1 MNDILKTYKEQ
12 FRENRHMLRRYTAFV
27 LALAMIT
34 TLFVNW
40 QLHGIGISMTAQY
53 QCHEVEHTHTAACYD
68 KVLIC
73 GYTEGELEN
82 ADEIAAAEAAAGS
95 AQSSAEDEIM
105 PLELEPQIEFVPHEH
120 TADCYVEVQTLTC
133 MEEEHTHGDDCFDP
147 EDGTLIC
154 EKYEHTHGE
163 SCYTTEY
170 ELACGLEEGE
180 LVEQVVEP
188 TQTAELV
195 AMAVAEPVALE
206 PVVNTVEPIYH
217 HHTDAC
223 YEKVL
228 TCPLPEHHHTVAC
241 LSDTSADLETPEEW
255 QAANADAVITG
266 EWNKDLLSVAKT
278 QLGYEQSVKNF
289 EIDPADGVTLHYYS
303 RYGQSYG
310 NPYGEW
316 DVMFL
321 SYCLKYAE
329 IPQSAIPQEASVLA
343 LRSSMSGMDW
353 LLQEDGSAAQPGDIV
368 IYNKYV
374 TRTVAVDSSA
384 AGAEPDLDDLF
395 NVDTAD
401 TSFSMDAAF
410 ENGAELEDSDAS
422 ALAAAPST
430 ALQDPAAAPST
441 GTQDT
446 VIAPSTGT
454 QDTVLTPSIVDP
466 EPEQPAEKPVYSAG
480 TAASSTA
487 ASTPSTV
494 TSASSTVSS
503 ASGADTLAPSVG
515 SPAAEPQTT
524 TVTDALPV
532 ETVGIVSEV
541 NEDAGTLTVISGDVN
556 GKVDEVTLF
565 NTDVEN
571 VISVAY
577 AQIALSE
584 GDSDSDDDTA
594 SDIIEIDPVFSCS
607 VTTVYET
614 ASASAVRPSRSRAAR
629 YAAPSTYAVTA
640 VSATPV
646 DMGTHITNVS
656 VQVPNS
662 TDGSGVVTSWKD
674 ANGIVRPG
682 QTVKVQLNYSFNKNE
697 ITKDNRVA
705 TYKLPNGITLL
716 PSVSHS
722 GNITW
727 RDITTGKDVVV
738 GTYNIDGD
746 TVTFTY
752 NEDFADGK
760 AFDGDFEFKAS
771 ASSDSSMEGQTIH
784 FGGTTGSVTIKKEDL
799 ISDLSLSKNV
809 QKDAS
814 GKELIKYDS
823 TAKTLDIAYEV
834 VAKTTNGTGD
844 TVNLTDFFDT
854 VNSSLPSNA
863 TYRQDTIKLIK
874 IAADGTEKD
883 VTTDYQS
890 KLTVGTELKY
900 DALPELKA
908 GEQYVLR
915 YHATIPV
922 NDDYTYKAI
931 NKVKAEFDGK
941 DSSTSTEVKNTNPR
955 LTKSGNY
962 DASSRIITWTVKI
975 NNPYGEDLRGK
986 TFKDFLPAGLEVVD
1000 VVKIQRG
1007 YYSDDI
1013 KPVSAADFI
1022 KDGYSY
1028 TFPTDLA
1035 HGPETESF
1043 YTIEIKTKVPDNTT
1057 VGTIYTN
1064 TADFDGSG
1072 ASGDVTVTDRSSY
1085 LNKSLSKAEDLETGK
1100 KKLTWQTSV
1109 SIPTGWDEITLTDT
1123 IHDAEVNGTEQDGT
1137 HYAVLSELKE
1147 EIKNNL
1153 HLTLFNSSDTVTMAN
1168 ASDYNVTFTVTY
1180 YDENNAVVTND
1191 DAHVTKFSITAK
1203 LADGK
1208 TLDAT
1213 SMELSS
1219 YHTVADISNAGIE
1232 EPWRF
1237 VNNAASGGKTTDA
1250 SYTYKKPKEAKLE
1263 KLVYNENNFDAA
1275 GSKISELDYDKN
1287 NGKIYYELT
1296 IPTSLTC
1303 KDELTT
1309 KDLVI
1314 TDTLPAG
1321 VTFDISSVDVGANE
1335 YKSDGSVLHQTWF
1348 AHTIYGSNGRLDYE
1362 ISATK
1367 NFSASKTHIGVNDT
1381 DRTITFTINKGYN
1394 VSAKPQVFYIRYSV
1408 SVAEDASWD
1417 DLRTQNIYR
1426 NSAEWNGDKAETKTT
1441 VKRSYEKLYKTGTIV
1456 DEGTDAT
1463 GNKLATKKIN
1473 YSVVINPTGDNLLN
1487 TSNTLTLTDT
1497 LSFDPSD
1504 NTSADLDLSSI
1515 HLYGVTLDTTTGNL
1529 VADHT
1534 NEIGHD
1540 RFTAIYDSPNHTMT
1554 VTVPDELAC
1563 VLEYTYQ
1570 ISYPSSTEV
1579 TVKNH
1584 ANLIGLEEKWVD
1596 THVVNYDSTATVR
1609 FSKFDLN
1616 KVDSNDYLVTL
1627 RGAIFQLA
1635 KWNKT
1640 TKTFDEVCT
1649 LKTNASGQINFGLQD
1664 SSATAES
1671 FTESSAQLLC
1681 STLYRIVETDAPTGY
1696 APSKSPIY
1704 LLWGAFS
1711 SIKRADAFNAATG
1724 GESYIHDASEYDKW
1738 LDCNNVTYLARGD
1751 ISAVYVPNTA
1761 NSITVAKHWLDTDG
1775 KTELALDRV
1784 NSTYTATVEL
1794 WRKGYQS
1801 GGEKPDTK
1809 VESVTLDS
1817 SNNWSYSWNDLPL
1830 TDPADSSIT
1839 YKYYVKETA
1848 CSGTFKY
1855 DLNNTGITGGT
1866 ILLYNQVPEDAN
1878 YELPSTGGSG
1888 TLPYTAVGGTMM
1900 LTALAYSFIH
1910 RKRRHEGRA
1919 DD

>member
-1 MNDILKTYKEQ
+1 MNDILKTYMER
-12 FRENRHMLRRYTAFV
+12 FRENRHTLRRYTAFV

-40 QLHGIGISMTAQY
+40 QLHGVGISMTAQY
-53 QCHEVEHTHTAACYD
+53 QCGEEEHIHTADCYT
-68 KVLIC
+68 KVLTC
-73 GYTEGELEN
+73 GYEEGELEN
-82 ADEIAAAEAAAGS
+82 ADEVAAAAATSQPTVESEPA
-95 AQSSAEDEIM
+95 
-105 PLELEPQIEFVPHEH
+105 PLSLEPQIEFVPHEH
-120 TADCYVEVQTLTC
+120 TEDCYTEVQTLTC
-133 MEEEHTHGDDCFDP
+133 MEEEHVHDDDCFDP

-154 EKYEHTHGE
+154 EKFEHTHDE
-163 SCYTTEY
+163 NCYTTEY
-170 ELACGLEEGE
+170 ELTCGLEEGE

-188 TQTAELV
+188 TQSAELA

-206 PVVNTVEPIYH
+206 PTVDTVEPIYH

-223 YEKVL
+223 YEEVL

-241 LSDTSADLETPEEW
+241 LSDTSADVETPEEW
-255 QAANADAVITG
+255 QAANDEAVMTG
-266 EWNKDLLSVAKT
+266 NWDEDLLSVAKT
-278 QLGYEQSVKNF
+278 QLGYEQSEKNF

-321 SYCLKYAE
+321 SYCLKYAG
-329 IPQSAIPQEASVLA
+329 IPQSAIPQEASVLS
-343 LRSSMSGMDW
+343 LRSSMSDMDW
-353 LLQEDGSAAQPGDIV
+353 LLDGEDGSAANVGDVV

-384 AGAEPDLDDLF
+384 DGAADDLDDQ
-395 NVDTAD
+395 
-401 TSFSMDAAF
+401 FSMDAEG
-410 ENGAELEDSDAS
+410 ENGAELETSG
-422 ALAAAPST
+422 AAALDT
-430 ALQDPAAAPST
+430 APAAEDAPAADSVIT
-441 GTQDT
+441 PDLPDT
-446 VIAPSTGT
+446 AN
-454 QDTVLTPSIVDP
+454 
-466 EPEQPAEKPVYSAG
+466 PEQPAAKPADSTG
-480 TAASSTA
+480 T
-487 ASTPSTV
+487 
-494 TSASSTVSS
+494 S
-503 ASGADTLAPSVG
+503 ASGADTLIPSVV

-524 TVTDALPV
+524 TVTDAQPV
-532 ETVGIVSEV
+532 ETVGIVSEA
-541 NEDAGTLTVISGDVN
+541 DDDTLTVISGDVD
-556 GKVDEVTLF
+556 GKVAEVTLF

-577 AQIALSE
+577 AQIELSE

-594 SDIIEIDPVFSCS
+594 SDIIETDPVFSCS

-682 QTVKVQLNYSFNKNE
+682 QTVKVQLNYSFNENE
-697 ITKDNRVA
+697 ITADNRVA
-705 TYKLPNGITLL
+705 TYKFPNGITLL
-716 PSVSHS
+716 DSVSDS

-727 RDITTGKDVVV
+727 RDSTGKDVVV
-738 GTYNIDGD
+738 GTYNIVGD

-752 NEDFADGK
+752 NETFADGK

-771 ASSDSSMEGQTIH
+771 ASSDSSMENQKIN

-941 DSSTSTEVKNTNPR
+941 DSYTSTEVKNTNPR

-986 TFKDFLPAGLEVVD
+986 TFKDFLPAELEVVGE
-1000 VVKIQRG
+1000 VKIQRG

-1013 KPVSAADFI
+1013 KPVSAADFK
-1022 KDGYSY
+1022 KDNYTY

-1057 VGTIYTN
+1057 VGTTYTN

-1100 KKLTWQTSV
+1100 KKLTWKTSV
-1109 SIPTGWDEITLTDT
+1109 SIPTGWNKITLTDT

-1137 HYAVLSELKE
+1137 HYAVLSELKD

-1153 HLTLFNSSDTVTMAN
+1153 HLTLFNSTETVTMAN
-1168 ASDYNVTFTVTY
+1168 ASEHDVTFTVTY

-1213 SMELSS
+1213 SMELSN

-1232 EPWRF
+1232 EPWLF
-1237 VNNAASGGKTTDA
+1237 VNTAASGDKTTDA
-1250 SYTYKKPKEAKLE
+1250 DYTYKKPKEAKLE

-1275 GSKISELDYDKN
+1275 GSKISELDYQKN

-1303 KDELTT
+1303 KDLLTI
-1309 KDLVI
+1309 KDLEI

-1321 VTFDISSVDVGANE
+1321 VTFDISNVITVGALPLND
-1335 YKSDGSVLHQTWF
+1335 DGSVPHQGWL
-1348 AHTIYGSNGRLDYE
+1348 AQTIYGSDGRANYE
-1362 ISATK
+1362 ISTTK
-1367 NFSASKTHIGVNDT
+1367 NFSASKTHIGATDT

-1394 VSAKPQVFYIRYSV
+1394 VSNKPQVFYIRYWV

-1417 DLRTQNIYR
+1417 DLRTENKYR
-1426 NSAEWNGDKAETKTT
+1426 NSAEWNGDKAETETT

-1473 YSVVINPTGDNLLN
+1473 YSVVINPTGDKLLT

-1497 LSFDPSD
+1497 LSFEPSD

-1540 RFTAIYDSPNHTMT
+1540 RFTATYDSPNHTMT

-1584 ANLIGLEEKWVD
+1584 ANLSGLVEKWVD
-1596 THVVNYDSTATVR
+1596 THVVNYDSSATVR

-1627 RGAIFQLA
+1627 PGATFQLA
-1635 KWNKT
+1635 KWNST
-1640 TKTFDEVCT
+1640 TKKFEEVRKLT
-1649 LKTNASGQINFGLQD
+1649 TDAAGQINFGLQD
-1664 SSATAES
+1664 SSATAKS

-1696 APSKSPIY
+1696 ALSKSPIY

-1711 SIKRADAFNAATG
+1711 NTKQDDAFKTATG
-1724 GESYIHDASEYDKW
+1724 ETCVNDSEYNQGIDSSK
-1738 LDCNNVTYLARGD
+1738 VTYLARGD

-1775 KTELALDRV
+1775 KTELALDKV

-1794 WRKGYQS
+1794 WRKSYQYGS
-1801 GGEKPDTK
+1801 QKSDDLVKT
-1809 VESVTLDS
+1809 VTLDN
-1817 SNNWSYSWNDLPL
+1817 SNNWSYSWNNLPL
-1830 TDPADSSIT
+1830 TDSADSSIT

-1900 LTALAYSFIH
+1900 LSALAYSFIH
-1910 RKRRHEGRA
+1910 RKRRREGRA

>member
-12 FRENRHMLRRYTAFV
+12 FRENRHTLRRYTAFV

-40 QLHGIGISMTAQY
+40 QLHGVGISMTAQY
-53 QCHEVEHTHTAACYD
+53 QCGEVEHAHTADCYD

-73 GYTEGELEN
+73 GYTEGQLEN
-82 ADEIAAAEAAAGS
+82 ADEVAAAEAAAAS
-95 AQSSAEDEIM
+95 AAQSSAEEEIM

-120 TADCYVEVQTLTC
+120 TDDCYTEVQTLTC
-133 MEEEHTHGDDCFDP
+133 MEEEHVHDDDCYDP

-154 EKYEHTHGE
+154 EKFEHTHDE

-170 ELACGLEEGE
+170 ELTCGLEEGE

-206 PVVNTVEPIYH
+206 PVVDTVEPIYH

-223 YEKVL
+223 YEEVL
-228 TCPLPEHHHTVAC
+228 VCPLPEHHHTVSC

-278 QLGYEQSVKNF
+278 QLGYEQSEKNF
-289 EIDPADGVTLHYYS
+289 EIDPADGVTLRYYS

-310 NPYGEW
+310 NAYGEW

-321 SYCLKYAE
+321 AYCLKYAE

-353 LLQEDGSAAQPGDIV
+353 LLEEDGSAAQPGDIV

-384 AGAEPDLDDLF
+384 DSAEPDLDDLF
-395 NVDTAD
+395 SVDTE
-401 TSFSMDAAF
+401 F
-410 ENGAELEDSDAS
+410 ENSAELEGSGVS
-422 ALAAAPST
+422 ALDAAPS
-430 ALQDPAAAPST
+430 ADDST
-441 GTQDT
+441 GAQDT
-446 VIAPSTGT
+446 AATSGT
-454 QDTVLTPSIVDP
+454 QDTVLTPDPVDP
-466 EPEQPAEKPVYSAG
+466 QTEQPAEKPVDSAD
-480 TAASSTA
+480 TAA
-487 ASTPSTV
+487 PSTV
-494 TSASSTVSS
+494 TSV
-503 ASGADTLAPSVG
+503 SGADTLAPSVV

-532 ETVGIVSEV
+532 ETVGIVSSV
-541 NEDAGTLTVISGDVN
+541 DSDADTLTVISGDVD
-556 GKVDEVTLF
+556 GKVAEVTLF
-565 NTDVEN
+565 NTEVEN

-577 AQIALSE
+577 AQIELSE

-594 SDIIEIDPVFSCS
+594 SDIIETDPVFSCS

-682 QTVKVQLNYSFNKNE
+682 QTVKVQLNYSFNENE
-697 ITKDNRVA
+697 ITADNRVA

-716 PSVSHS
+716 DSVSDS

-727 RDITTGKDVVV
+727 RDSTGKDVVV
-738 GTYNIDGD
+738 GTYNIVGD

-752 NEDFADGK
+752 NETFADGK

-771 ASSDSSMEGQTIH
+771 ASSDSSMENQKIN

-941 DSSTSTEVKNTNPR
+941 DSSTSKEVKNTEPR

-962 DASSRIITWTVKI
+962 DANSRIITWTVTIK
-975 NNPYGEDLRGK
+975 NPYGEDLRGK
-986 TFKDFLPAGLEVVD
+986 KFTDLLPAGLEVVNN
-1000 VVKIQRG
+1000 VEITRG
-1007 YYSDDI
+1007 YWSDDI
-1013 KPVSAADFI
+1013 KPVSAEDF
-1022 KDGYSY
+1022 KKAGCSY
-1028 TFPTDLA
+1028 TFPTDKS
-1035 HGPETESF
+1035 ETAAF
-1043 YTIEIKTKVPDNTT
+1043 YTIKIQTKVPDGTA
-1057 VGTIYTN
+1057 VGTTYTN
-1064 TADFDGSG
+1064 TADFDGNS
-1072 ASGDVTVTDRSSY
+1072 ASGEVTVTDRSSY
-1085 LNKSLSKAEDLETGK
+1085 LSKSLSTAEDLETGK

-1109 SIPTGWDEITLTDT
+1109 SIPTGWNKITLTDT
-1123 IHDAEVNGTEQDGT
+1123 IHDAEVEGIEQDGT
-1137 HYAVLSELKE
+1137 HYAVLSELRD
-1147 EIKNNL
+1147 EIKANL
-1153 HLTLFNSSDTVTMAN
+1153 YLTLFNSSETVTMAN
-1168 ASDYNVTFTVTY
+1168 ASEHHVTFTVTY
-1180 YDENNAVVTND
+1180 YDEHGNTITNN
-1191 DAHVTKFSITAK
+1191 DAHVAKFTITAN
-1203 LADGK
+1203 LADGQ

-1213 SMELSS
+1213 SMVLSS

-1232 EPWRF
+1232 EPWLF
-1237 VNNAASGGKTTDA
+1237 VNNAASGDKTSDA

-1263 KLVYNENNFDAA
+1263 KLVYEYGNFNNA
-1275 GSKISELDYDKN
+1275 GSKISELDYTSN
-1287 NGKIYYELT
+1287 GGKIYYELT

-1303 KDELTT
+1303 KDPLTT

-1321 VTFDISSVDVGANE
+1321 VTFDISSVTVGANE
-1335 YKSDGSVLHQTWF
+1335 YKADGSVNHQAWF
-1348 AHTIYGSNGRLDYE
+1348 ANTIYGSGGRSNYD

-1367 NFSASKTHIGVNDT
+1367 NFSASKTHIGATDT

-1394 VSAKPQVFYIRYSV
+1394 VSNKPQVFYIRYWV

-1417 DLRTQNIYR
+1417 DLRTENKYR
-1426 NSAEWNGDKAETKTT
+1426 NSAEWNGDKAETETT
-1441 VKRSYEKLYKTGTIV
+1441 VKRSYEKLYKTGTV
-1456 DEGTDAT
+1456 VTEDPDASGKPT
-1463 GNKLATKKIN
+1463 ATKKIN
-1473 YSVVINPTGDNLLN
+1473 YSVVINPTGDKLLT
-1487 TSNTLTLTDT
+1487 TSNTTLTLTDT
-1497 LSFDPSD
+1497 LSFEPSD

-1540 RFTAIYDSPNHTMT
+1540 RFTATYDSPNHTMT

-1584 ANLIGLEEKWVD
+1584 ANLSGLVEKWVD
-1596 THVVNYDSTATVR
+1596 THVVNYDSSATVR

-1627 RGAIFQLA
+1627 PGATFQLA

-1640 TKTFDEVCT
+1640 AGTFEAVCT
-1649 LKTNASGQINFGLQD
+1649 LKTNASGQINFGLLD
-1664 SSATAES
+1664 SSATAEIP
-1671 FTESSAQLLC
+1671 TMSSAQLLC

-1696 APSKSPIY
+1696 ALSKSPIY

-1711 SIKRADAFNAATG
+1711 NTKRADAFNAAT
-1724 GESYIHDASEYDKW
+1724 GESYIHDASEYDK
-1738 LDCNNVTYLARGD
+1738 LLNCNDVTYLARGD

-1775 KTELALDRV
+1775 KTELAPNKV

-1794 WRKGYQS
+1794 RRKVYQW
-1801 GGEKPDTK
+1801 GNLQPNDELYTT
-1809 VESVTLDS
+1809 VTLDS
-1817 SNNWSYSWNDLPL
+1817 SNNWSYSWNNLPL

-1900 LTALAYSFIH
+1900 LSALAYSFIH
-1910 RKRRHEGRA
+1910 RKRRREGRA

>member
-1 MNDILKTYKEQ
+1 MNDILKTYMER
-12 FRENRHMLRRYTAFV
+12 FRENRHTLRRYTAFV

-40 QLHGIGISMTAQY
+40 QLHGVGISMTAQY
-53 QCHEVEHTHTAACYD
+53 QCGEEEHTHTADCYT
-68 KVLIC
+68 KVLTC
-73 GYTEGELEN
+73 GYEEGELEN
-82 ADEIAAAEAAAGS
+82 ADEVAAAAATSQPTVEA
-95 AQSSAEDEIM
+95 EPM
-105 PLELEPQIEFVPHEH
+105 PLSLEPQIEFVPHEH
-120 TADCYVEVQTLTC
+120 TDDCYTEVQTLTC
-133 MEEEHTHGDDCFDP
+133 MEEEHVHDDDCFDP
-147 EDGTLIC
+147 EDGSLIC
-154 EKYEHTHGE
+154 DKFEHTHDE

-170 ELACGLEEGE
+170 ELTCGLEEGE

-188 TQTAELV
+188 TQSAALA
-195 AMAVAEPVALE
+195 AMAVAEPVALA
-206 PVVNTVEPIYH
+206 PMVDTVEPIYH

-223 YEKVL
+223 YEEVL

-255 QAANADAVITG
+255 QAANAEAVMTG
-266 EWNKDLLSVAKT
+266 NWAEDLVSVAQT
-278 QLGYEQSVKNF
+278 QLGYEQSEKNF
-289 EIDPADGVTLHYYS
+289 EIDPADGVTLRYYS

-321 SYCLKYAE
+321 SYCLKYAG

-343 LRSSMSGMDW
+343 LRSSMSDMDW
-353 LLQEDGSAAQPGDIV
+353 LLDGEDGSAADVGDIV

-384 AGAEPDLDDLF
+384 DGAADGLDDLF
-395 NVDTAD
+395 SVDTE
-401 TSFSMDAAF
+401 F
-410 ENGAELEDSDAS
+410 ENSAELEGSGVS
-422 ALAAAPST
+422 ALDAAPS
-430 ALQDPAAAPST
+430 ADDST
-441 GTQDT
+441 GAQDT
-446 VIAPSTGT
+446 AATSGT
-454 QDTVLTPSIVDP
+454 QDTVLTPDPVDP
-466 EPEQPAEKPVYSAG
+466 QPEQPVEKPVDSAD
-480 TAASSTA
+480 TAA
-487 ASTPSTV
+487 PSTV
-494 TSASSTVSS
+494 TSV
-503 ASGADTLAPSVG
+503 SGADTLAPSVV

-532 ETVGIVSEV
+532 ETVGIVSSV
-541 NEDAGTLTVISGDVN
+541 DKDADTLTVISGDVD
-556 GKVDEVTLF
+556 GKVAEVTLF

-577 AQIALSE
+577 AQIELSE

-594 SDIIEIDPVFSCS
+594 SDIIETDPVFSCS

-682 QTVKVQLNYSFNKNE
+682 QTVKVQLNYSFNENE
-697 ITKDNRVA
+697 ITADNRVA

-716 PSVSHS
+716 DSVSDS

-727 RDITTGKDVVV
+727 RDSTGKDVVV
-738 GTYNIDGD
+738 GTYNIVGD

-752 NEDFADGK
+752 NETFADGK

-771 ASSDSSMEGQTIH
+771 ASSDSSMENQKIN

-941 DSSTSTEVKNTNPR
+941 DSSTSKEVKNTEPR

-962 DASSRIITWTVKI
+962 DANSRIITWTVTIK
-975 NNPYGEDLRGK
+975 NPYGEDLRGK
-986 TFKDFLPAGLEVVD
+986 KFTDLLPAGLEVVNN
-1000 VVKIQRG
+1000 VEITRG
-1007 YYSDDI
+1007 YWSDDI
-1013 KPVSAADFI
+1013 KPVSAEDF
-1022 KDGYSY
+1022 KKAGCSY
-1028 TFPTDLA
+1028 TFPTDKS
-1035 HGPETESF
+1035 ETAAF
-1043 YTIEIKTKVPDNTT
+1043 YTIKIQTKVPDGTA
-1057 VGTIYTN
+1057 VGTTYTN
-1064 TADFDGSG
+1064 TADFDGNS
-1072 ASGDVTVTDRSSY
+1072 ASGEVTVTDRSSY
-1085 LNKSLSKAEDLETGK
+1085 LSKSLSTAEDLETGK

-1109 SIPTGWDEITLTDT
+1109 SIPTGWNKITLTDT
-1123 IHDAEVNGTEQDGT
+1123 IHDAEVEGIEQDGT
-1137 HYAVLSELKE
+1137 HYAVLSELRD
-1147 EIKNNL
+1147 EIKANL
-1153 HLTLFNSSDTVTMAN
+1153 YLTLFNSSETVTMAN
-1168 ASDYNVTFTVTY
+1168 ASEHHVTFTVTY
-1180 YDENNAVVTND
+1180 YDEHGNTITNN
-1191 DAHVTKFSITAK
+1191 DAHVAKFTITAN
-1203 LADGK
+1203 LADGQ

-1213 SMELSS
+1213 SMVLSS

-1232 EPWRF
+1232 EPWLF
-1237 VNNAASGGKTTDA
+1237 VNNAASGDKTSDA

-1263 KLVYNENNFDAA
+1263 KLVYEYGNFNNA
-1275 GSKISELDYDKN
+1275 GSKISELDYTSN
-1287 NGKIYYELT
+1287 GGKIYYELT

-1303 KDELTT
+1303 KDPLTT

-1321 VTFDISSVDVGANE
+1321 VTFDISSVTVGANE
-1335 YKSDGSVLHQTWF
+1335 YKADGSVNHQAWF
-1348 AHTIYGSNGRLDYE
+1348 ANTIYGSGGRSNYD

-1367 NFSASKTHIGVNDT
+1367 NFSASKTHIGATDT
-1381 DRTITFTINKGYN
+1381 DRTITFTINSGYN
-1394 VSAKPQVFYIRYSV
+1394 VSDKPQVFYIRYSV

-1417 DLRTQNIYR
+1417 DLRTENKYR
-1426 NSAEWNGDKAETKTT
+1426 NSAEWNGDKAETETT

-1456 DEGTDAT
+1456 TEDPDASGKPT
-1463 GNKLATKKIN
+1463 ATKKIN
-1473 YSVVINPTGDNLLN
+1473 YSVVINPTGDKLLT

-1497 LSFDPSD
+1497 LSFEPSD

-1540 RFTAIYDSPNHTMT
+1540 RFTATYDSPNHTMT

-1584 ANLIGLEEKWVD
+1584 ANLSGLVEKWVD
-1596 THVVNYDSTATVR
+1596 THVVNYDSSATVR

-1627 RGAIFQLA
+1627 PGATFQLA

-1640 TKTFDEVCT
+1640 TGTFEEVCT
-1649 LKTNASGQINFGLQD
+1649 LKTNSSGQINFGLLD
-1664 SSATAES
+1664 SSATAE
-1671 FTESSAQLLC
+1671 TTDTSSAQLLC

-1696 APSKSPIY
+1696 ALSKSPIY

-1711 SIKRADAFNAATG
+1711 NTKRADAFNAATG
-1724 GESYIHDASEYDKW
+1724 ESSIHDASEYDKW

-1775 KTELALDRV
+1775 TTELALDKV

-1794 WRKGYQS
+1794 RRKSYQYGS
-1801 GGEKPDTK
+1801 QKSDDLVKT
-1809 VESVTLDS
+1809 VTLDN
-1817 SNNWSYSWNDLPL
+1817 SNNWSYSWNNLPL

-1900 LTALAYSFIH
+1900 LSALAYSFIH
-1910 RKRRHEGRA
+1910 RKRRREGRA

>member
-12 FRENRHMLRRYTAFV
+12 FRENRHTLRRYTAFV

-40 QLHGIGISMTAQY
+40 QLHGVGISMTAQY
-53 QCHEVEHTHTAACYD
+53 QCGEVEHAHTADCYD

-73 GYTEGELEN
+73 GYTEGQLEN
-82 ADEIAAAEAAAGS
+82 ADEVAAAEAAAAS
-95 AQSSAEDEIM
+95 AAQSSAEEEIM

-120 TADCYVEVQTLTC
+120 TDDCYTEVQTLTC
-133 MEEEHTHGDDCFDP
+133 MEEEHVHDDDCYDP

-154 EKYEHTHGE
+154 EKFEHTHDE

-170 ELACGLEEGE
+170 ELTCGLEEGE

-206 PVVNTVEPIYH
+206 PVVDTVEPIYH

-223 YEKVL
+223 YEEVL
-228 TCPLPEHHHTVAC
+228 VCPLPEHHHTVSC

-266 EWNKDLLSVAKT
+266 EWNEDLLSVAKT
-278 QLGYEQSVKNF
+278 QLGYEQSEKNF
-289 EIDPADGVTLHYYS
+289 EIDPADGVTLRYYS

-310 NPYGEW
+310 NAYGEW

-321 SYCLKYAE
+321 AYCLKYAE

-353 LLQEDGSAAQPGDIV
+353 LLEEDGSAAQPGDIV

-384 AGAEPDLDDLF
+384 DSAEPDLDDQF
-395 NVDTAD
+395 SVDTE
-401 TSFSMDAAF
+401 F
-410 ENGAELEDSDAS
+410 ENSAELEGSGVS
-422 ALAAAPST
+422 AQDAAPS
-430 ALQDPAAAPST
+430 ADDST
-441 GTQDT
+441 GAQDT
-446 VIAPSTGT
+446 AATSGT
-454 QDTVLTPSIVDP
+454 QDTVLTPEPVDP
-466 EPEQPAEKPVYSAG
+466 QTEQPAEKPVDSAD
-480 TAASSTA
+480 TAA
-487 ASTPSTV
+487 PSTV
-494 TSASSTVSS
+494 TSV
-503 ASGADTLAPSVG
+503 SGADTAAPSMV

-532 ETVGIVSEV
+532 ETVGIVSSV
-541 NEDAGTLTVISGDVN
+541 DSDADTLTVISGDVD
-556 GKVDEVTLF
+556 GKVAEVTLF

-577 AQIALSE
+577 AQIELSE

-594 SDIIEIDPVFSCS
+594 SDIIETDPVFSCS

-682 QTVKVQLNYSFNKNE
+682 QTVKVQLNYSFNENE
-697 ITKDNRVA
+697 ITADNRVA

-716 PSVSHS
+716 DSVSDS

-727 RDITTGKDVVV
+727 RDSTGKDVVV
-738 GTYNIDGD
+738 GTYNIVGD

-752 NEDFADGK
+752 NETFADGK

-771 ASSDSSMEGQTIH
+771 ASSDSSMENQKIN

-941 DSSTSTEVKNTNPR
+941 DSSTSKEVKNTEPR

-962 DASSRIITWTVKI
+962 DANSRIITWTVTIK
-975 NNPYGEDLRGK
+975 NPYGEDLRGK
-986 TFKDFLPAGLEVVD
+986 KFTDLLPAGLEVVNN
-1000 VVKIQRG
+1000 VEITRG
-1007 YYSDDI
+1007 YWSDDI
-1013 KPVSAADFI
+1013 KPVSAEDF
-1022 KDGYSY
+1022 KKAGCSY
-1028 TFPTDLA
+1028 TFPTDKS
-1035 HGPETESF
+1035 ETAAF
-1043 YTIEIKTKVPDNTT
+1043 YTIKIQTKVPDGTA
-1057 VGTIYTN
+1057 VGTTYTN
-1064 TADFDGSG
+1064 TADFDGNS
-1072 ASGDVTVTDRSSY
+1072 ASGEVTVTDRSSY
-1085 LNKSLSKAEDLETGK
+1085 LSKSLSTAEDLETGK

-1109 SIPTGWDEITLTDT
+1109 SIPTGWNKITLTDT
-1123 IHDAEVNGTEQDGT
+1123 IHDAEVEGIEQDGT
-1137 HYAVLSELKE
+1137 HYAVLSELRD
-1147 EIKNNL
+1147 EIKANL
-1153 HLTLFNSSDTVTMAN
+1153 YLTLFNSSETVTMAN
-1168 ASDYNVTFTVTY
+1168 ASEHHVTFTVTY
-1180 YDENNAVVTND
+1180 YDEHGNTITNN
-1191 DAHVTKFSITAK
+1191 DAHVAKFTITAN
-1203 LADGK
+1203 LADGQ

-1213 SMELSS
+1213 SMVLSS

-1232 EPWRF
+1232 EPWLF
-1237 VNNAASGGKTTDA
+1237 VNNAASGDKTSDA

-1263 KLVYNENNFDAA
+1263 KLVYEYGNFNNA
-1275 GSKISELDYDKN
+1275 GSKISELDYTSN
-1287 NGKIYYELT
+1287 GGKIYYELT

-1303 KDELTT
+1303 KDPLTT

-1321 VTFDISSVDVGANE
+1321 VTFDISSVTVGANE
-1335 YKSDGSVLHQTWF
+1335 YKADGSVNHQAWF
-1348 AHTIYGSNGRLDYE
+1348 ANTIYGSGGRSNYD

-1367 NFSASKTHIGVNDT
+1367 NFSASKTHIGATDT
-1381 DRTITFTINKGYN
+1381 DRTITFTINSGYN
-1394 VSAKPQVFYIRYSV
+1394 VSNKPQVFYIRYWV

-1417 DLRTQNIYR
+1417 DLRTENKYR
-1426 NSAEWNGDKAETKTT
+1426 NSAEWNGDKAETETT

-1473 YSVVINPTGDNLLN
+1473 YSVVINPTGDKLLT

-1497 LSFDPSD
+1497 LSFEPSD

-1540 RFTAIYDSPNHTMT
+1540 RFTATYDSPNHTMT

-1584 ANLIGLEEKWVD
+1584 ANLSGLVEKWVD
-1596 THVVNYDSTATVR
+1596 THVVNYDSSATVR

-1627 RGAIFQLA
+1627 PGATFQLA

-1640 TKTFDEVCT
+1640 TGTFEEACT
-1649 LKTNASGQINFGLQD
+1649 LKTNSSGQINFGLLD
-1664 SSATAES
+1664 SSATAE
-1671 FTESSAQLLC
+1671 TTDTSSAQLLC

-1696 APSKSPIY
+1696 ALSKSPIY

-1711 SIKRADAFNAATG
+1711 NTKRADAFNAATG
-1724 GESYIHDASEYDKW
+1724 ESSIHDASEYDKW

-1775 KTELALDRV
+1775 TTELALDKV

-1794 WRKGYQS
+1794 RRKSYQYGS
-1801 GGEKPDTK
+1801 QKSDDLVKT
-1809 VESVTLDS
+1809 VTLDN
-1817 SNNWSYSWNDLPL
+1817 SNNWSYSWNNLPL

-1900 LTALAYSFIH
+1900 LSALAYSFIH
-1910 RKRRHEGRA
+1910 RKRRREGRA

>member
-12 FRENRHMLRRYTAFV
+12 FRENRHTLRRYTAFV

-40 QLHGIGISMTAQY
+40 QLHGVGISMTAQY
-53 QCHEVEHTHTAACYD
+53 QCGEVEHAHTADCYD

-73 GYTEGELEN
+73 GYAEGELEN
-82 ADEIAAAEAAAGS
+82 ADEVAAAEAAAAS
-95 AQSSAEDEIM
+95 AAQSSAEEEIM

-120 TADCYVEVQTLTC
+120 TDDCYTEVQTLTC
-133 MEEEHTHGDDCFDP
+133 LEEEHVHDDDCYDP
-147 EDGTLIC
+147 EDGSLIC
-154 EKYEHTHGE
+154 EKFEHTHDE

-170 ELACGLEEGE
+170 ELTCGLEESE

-206 PVVNTVEPIYH
+206 PVVDTVEPIYH

-223 YEKVL
+223 YEEVL
-228 TCPLPEHHHTVAC
+228 VCPLPEHHHTVSC

-255 QAANADAVITG
+255 QAANAEAVITG
-266 EWNKDLLSVAKT
+266 EWNEDLLSVAKT
-278 QLGYEQSVKNF
+278 QLGYEQSEKNF
-289 EIDPADGVTLHYYS
+289 EIDPADGVTLRYYS

-310 NPYGEW
+310 NAYGEW

-321 SYCLKYAE
+321 AYCLKYAE

-353 LLQEDGSAAQPGDIV
+353 LLEEDGSAAQPGDIV

-384 AGAEPDLDDLF
+384 DSAEPDLDDLF
-395 NVDTAD
+395 SVDTE
-401 TSFSMDAAF
+401 F
-410 ENGAELEDSDAS
+410 ENSAELEDSGVS
-422 ALAAAPST
+422 ALDAAPS
-430 ALQDPAAAPST
+430 ADDST
-441 GTQDT
+441 GAQDT
-446 VIAPSTGT
+446 AATSGT
-454 QDTVLTPSIVDP
+454 QDTVLTPEPVDP
-466 EPEQPAEKPVYSAG
+466 QPEQPAEKPVDSAD
-480 TAASSTA
+480 TAA
-487 ASTPSTV
+487 PSTV
-494 TSASSTVSS
+494 TSV
-503 ASGADTLAPSVG
+503 SGADTLAPSVV

-532 ETVGIVSEV
+532 ETVGIVSSV
-541 NEDAGTLTVISGDVN
+541 DEDADTLTVISGDVD
-556 GKVDEVTLF
+556 GKVAEVTLF

-577 AQIALSE
+577 AQIELSE
-584 GDSDSDDDTA
+584 GDSDSDDTS

-607 VTTVYET
+607 VTTVYGT
-614 ASASAVRPSRSRAAR
+614 VSASAVRPSRSRAAR
-629 YAAPSTYAVTA
+629 YAAPSTYAAAA
-640 VSATPV
+640 VSATAV

-656 VQVPNS
+656 VQVPAY
-662 TDGSGVVTSWKD
+662 TDGSGNVTSWKD

-682 QTVKVQLNYSFNKNE
+682 QTVKVQLNYGFAANE
-697 ITKDNRVA
+697 ITSDNRVA

-727 RDITTGKDVVV
+727 HDSTTGKNVIV
-738 GTYNIDGD
+738 GTYAIDGD

-752 NEDFADGK
+752 NEEFADGK

-771 ASSDSSMEGQTIH
+771 VSSDSSMENQEIN

-799 ISDLSLSKNV
+799 THDLSLSKNV
-809 QKDAS
+809 QKDEA
-814 GKELIKYDS
+814 GKELIKFDS
-823 TAKTLDIAYEV
+823 ATKTLDIAYEV
-834 VAKTTNGTGD
+834 VAKTTNGTGT
-844 TVNLTDFFDT
+844 TVDITDFFDT
-854 VNSSLPSNA
+854 VNSSLPRAA
-863 TYRQDTIKLIK
+863 TYQQSTIKLIK
-874 IAADGTEKD
+874 VDADGNKTD
-883 VTTDYQS
+883 VTTDYQG
-890 KLTVGTELKY
+890 KLNVGTELKY
-900 DALPELKA
+900 DALPKLEA
-908 GEQYVLR
+908 GEQYILQ

-922 NDDYTYKAI
+922 HDDYTYKSI
-931 NKVKAEFDGK
+931 NNVKAEFDGK
-941 DSSTSTEVKNTNPR
+941 DSTVSKEVKNTEPR

-962 DASSRIITWTVKI
+962 DANSRIITWTVTIK
-975 NNPYGEDLRGK
+975 NPYGEDLRGK
-986 TFKDFLPAGLEVVD
+986 TFTDLLPAGLEVVNN
-1000 VVKIQRG
+1000 VKIQRG
-1007 YYSDDI
+1007 YYSNDLGPI
-1013 KPVSAADFI
+1013 SAEDF
-1022 KDGYSY
+1022 KNAGCSY
-1028 TFPTDLA
+1028 TFPNDLP
-1035 HGPETESF
+1035 HGPETATF
-1043 YTIEIKTKVPDNTT
+1043 YTIEIQTKVPDGTA
-1057 VGTIYTN
+1057 VGTTYKNEAT
-1064 TADFDGSG
+1064 FDGNS
-1072 ASGDVTVTDRSSY
+1072 ASGDVTVTDRDSY
-1085 LNKSLSKAEDLETGK
+1085 LSKSLYKAEDLETGK

-1109 SIPTGWDEITLTDT
+1109 SIPTGWNEITLTDT
-1123 IHDAEVNGTEQDGT
+1123 IHDAEVSGAEQEGT
-1137 HYAVLSELKE
+1137 HYAVLSELKA
-1147 EIKNNL
+1147 EINANL
-1153 HLTLFNSSDTVTMAN
+1153 HLTLFNSSETVTMAN
-1168 ASDYNVTFTVTY
+1168 ASEHHVTFTVTY
-1180 YDENNAVVTND
+1180 YDEYGNQTTNN
-1191 DAHVTKFSITAK
+1191 DAHVTKFTITAK
-1203 LADGK
+1203 LADGQ

-1213 SMELSS
+1213 SMVLSS

-1237 VNNAASGGKTTDA
+1237 VNTAASGDKTSDA

-1275 GSKISELDYDKN
+1275 GSKISELDYTSN
-1287 NGKIYYELT
+1287 GGKIYYELT

-1303 KDELTT
+1303 KDPLTT
-1309 KDLVI
+1309 EDLVI

-1321 VTFDISSVDVGANE
+1321 VTFDKSNIIAVGALSFNT
-1335 YKSDGSVLHQTWF
+1335 DGSVPHQSWL
-1348 AHTIYGSNGRLDYE
+1348 AQTIHGSDGRPDYKISTSE
-1362 ISATK
+1362 NFDVSKKSISAT
-1367 NFSASKTHIGVNDT
+1367 DT
-1381 DRTITFTINKGYN
+1381 DRTITFTINHGYN
-1394 VSAKPQVFYIRYSV
+1394 VSAKPQVFYIRYWV

-1417 DLRTQNIYR
+1417 DLRTENKYR
-1426 NSAEWNGDKAETKTT
+1426 NSAEWNGDKAETETT

-1456 DEGTDAT
+1456 DEGFDANGKPT
-1463 GNKLATKKIN
+1463 ATKKIN
-1473 YSVVINPTGDNLLN
+1473 YSVVINPTGAKLLT

-1497 LSFDPSD
+1497 LSFNPSA
-1504 NTSADLDLSSI
+1504 NTSAELDLSSI
-1515 HLYGVTLDTTTGNL
+1515 HLYGVTLDTTTGNI

-1540 RFTAIYDSPNHTMT
+1540 RFTVTYDSPSHTMT

-1584 ANLIGLEEKWVD
+1584 ANLSGLEEKWVD
-1596 THVVNYDSTATVR
+1596 THVVNYDSSATVR

-1627 RGAIFQLA
+1627 PGATFQLA
-1635 KWNKT
+1635 KWDT
-1640 TKTFDEVCT
+1640 TTNAFKEVCT
-1649 LKTNASGQINFGLQD
+1649 LETDNSGQIHFSL
-1664 SSATAES
+1664 ATAES
-1671 FTESSAQLLC
+1671 HDTSSAQLLC
-1681 STLYRIVETDAPTGY
+1681 STLYRIVETKQPDGY
-1696 APSKSPIY
+1696 ALSQSPIY

-1711 SIKRADAFNAATG
+1711 NTKQDDAFKTATG
-1724 GESYIHDASEYDKW
+1724 ETWVNDSEYNQRIDNHK
-1738 LDCNNVTYLARGD
+1738 VTYLARGES
-1751 ISAVYVPNTA
+1751 SAVYMPNTA

-1775 KTELALDRV
+1775 KTELSLDKV

-1794 WRKGYQS
+1794 RRKSYQYGS
-1801 GGEKPDTK
+1801 QKPDDWVKT
-1809 VESVTLDS
+1809 VTLDN

-1839 YKYYVKETA
+1839 YKYYVEETA

-1900 LTALAYSFIH
+1900 LSALAYSFIH
-1910 RKRRHEGRA
+1910 RKRRREGRA

>member
-1 MNDILKTYKEQ
+1 M
-12 FRENRHMLRRYTAFV
+12 
-27 LALAMIT
+27 
-34 TLFVNW
+34 
-40 QLHGIGISMTAQY
+40 
-53 QCHEVEHTHTAACYD
+53 
-68 KVLIC
+68 
-73 GYTEGELEN
+73 
-82 ADEIAAAEAAAGS
+82 
-95 AQSSAEDEIM
+95 
-105 PLELEPQIEFVPHEH
+105 
-120 TADCYVEVQTLTC
+120 
-133 MEEEHTHGDDCFDP
+133 
-147 EDGTLIC
+147 
-154 EKYEHTHGE
+154 
-163 SCYTTEY
+163 
-170 ELACGLEEGE
+170 
-180 LVEQVVEP
+180 
-188 TQTAELV
+188 
-195 AMAVAEPVALE
+195 
-206 PVVNTVEPIYH
+206 
-217 HHTDAC
+217 
-223 YEKVL
+223 
-228 TCPLPEHHHTVAC
+228 
-241 LSDTSADLETPEEW
+241 
-255 QAANADAVITG
+255 
-266 EWNKDLLSVAKT
+266 
-278 QLGYEQSVKNF
+278 
-289 EIDPADGVTLHYYS
+289 
-303 RYGQSYG
+303 
-310 NPYGEW
+310 
-316 DVMFL
+316 
-321 SYCLKYAE
+321 
-329 IPQSAIPQEASVLA
+329 
-343 LRSSMSGMDW
+343 
-353 LLQEDGSAAQPGDIV
+353 
-368 IYNKYV
+368 
-374 TRTVAVDSSA
+374 
-384 AGAEPDLDDLF
+384 
-395 NVDTAD
+395 
-401 TSFSMDAAF
+401 
-410 ENGAELEDSDAS
+410 
-422 ALAAAPST
+422 
-430 ALQDPAAAPST
+430 
-441 GTQDT
+441 
-446 VIAPSTGT
+446 
-454 QDTVLTPSIVDP
+454 
-466 EPEQPAEKPVYSAG
+466 
-480 TAASSTA
+480 
-487 ASTPSTV
+487 
-494 TSASSTVSS
+494 
-503 ASGADTLAPSVG
+503 
-515 SPAAEPQTT
+515 
-524 TVTDALPV
+524 
-532 ETVGIVSEV
+532 GIVSSV
-541 NEDAGTLTVISGDVN
+541 DKDADTLTVISGDVD
-556 GKVDEVTLF
+556 GKVAEVTLF
-565 NTDVEN
+565 NTEVEN

-577 AQIALSE
+577 AQIELSE

-594 SDIIEIDPVFSCS
+594 SDIIETDPVFSCS

-682 QTVKVQLNYSFNKNE
+682 QTVKVQLNYSFNENE
-697 ITKDNRVA
+697 ITADNRVA

-716 PSVSHS
+716 DSVSDS

-727 RDITTGKDVVV
+727 RDSTGKDVVV
-738 GTYNIDGD
+738 GTYNIVGD

-752 NEDFADGK
+752 NETFADGK

-771 ASSDSSMEGQTIH
+771 ASSDSSMENQKIN

-941 DSSTSTEVKNTNPR
+941 DSSTSKEVKNTEPR

-962 DASSRIITWTVKI
+962 DANSRIITWTVTIK
-975 NNPYGEDLRGK
+975 NPYGEDLRGK
-986 TFKDFLPAGLEVVD
+986 KFTDLLPAGLEVVNN
-1000 VVKIQRG
+1000 VEITRG
-1007 YYSDDI
+1007 YWSDDI
-1013 KPVSAADFI
+1013 KPVSAEDF
-1022 KDGYSY
+1022 KKAGCSY
-1028 TFPTDLA
+1028 TFPTDKS
-1035 HGPETESF
+1035 ETAAF
-1043 YTIEIKTKVPDNTT
+1043 YTIKIQTKVPDGTA
-1057 VGTIYTN
+1057 VGTTYTN
-1064 TADFDGSG
+1064 TADFDGNS
-1072 ASGDVTVTDRSSY
+1072 ASGEVTVTDRSSY
-1085 LNKSLSKAEDLETGK
+1085 LSKSLSTAEDLETGK

-1109 SIPTGWDEITLTDT
+1109 SIPTGWNKITLTDT
-1123 IHDAEVNGTEQDGT
+1123 IHDAEVEGIEQDGT
-1137 HYAVLSELKE
+1137 HYAVLSELRD
-1147 EIKNNL
+1147 EIKANL
-1153 HLTLFNSSDTVTMAN
+1153 YLTLFNSSETVTMAN
-1168 ASDYNVTFTVTY
+1168 ASEHHVTFTVTY
-1180 YDENNAVVTND
+1180 YDEHGNTITNN
-1191 DAHVTKFSITAK
+1191 DAHVAKFTITAN
-1203 LADGK
+1203 LADGQ

-1213 SMELSS
+1213 SMVLSS

-1232 EPWRF
+1232 EPWLF
-1237 VNNAASGGKTTDA
+1237 VNNAASGDKTSDA

-1263 KLVYNENNFDAA
+1263 KLVYEYGNFNNA
-1275 GSKISELDYDKN
+1275 GSKISELDYTSN
-1287 NGKIYYELT
+1287 GGKIYYELT

-1303 KDELTT
+1303 KDPLTT

-1321 VTFDISSVDVGANE
+1321 VTFDISSVTVGANE
-1335 YKSDGSVLHQTWF
+1335 YKADGSVNHQAWF
-1348 AHTIYGSNGRLDYE
+1348 ANTIYGSGGRSNYD

-1367 NFSASKTHIGVNDT
+1367 NFSASKTHIGATDT

-1394 VSAKPQVFYIRYSV
+1394 VSNKPQVFYIRYWV

-1417 DLRTQNIYR
+1417 DLRTENKYR
-1426 NSAEWNGDKAETKTT
+1426 NSAEWNGDKAETETT
-1441 VKRSYEKLYKTGTIV
+1441 VKRSYEKLYKTGTV
-1456 DEGTDAT
+1456 VTEDPDASGKPT
-1463 GNKLATKKIN
+1463 ATKKIN
-1473 YSVVINPTGDNLLN
+1473 YSVVINPTGDKLLT
-1487 TSNTLTLTDT
+1487 TSNTTLTLTDT
-1497 LSFDPSD
+1497 LSFEPSD

-1540 RFTAIYDSPNHTMT
+1540 RFTATYDSPNHTMT

-1584 ANLIGLEEKWVD
+1584 ANLSGLVEKWVD
-1596 THVVNYDSTATVR
+1596 THVVNYDSSATVR

-1627 RGAIFQLA
+1627 PGATFQLA

-1640 TKTFDEVCT
+1640 AGTFEEVCT
-1649 LKTNASGQINFGLQD
+1649 LKTNASGQINFGLLD
-1664 SSATAES
+1664 SSATAEIP
-1671 FTESSAQLLC
+1671 TMSSAQLLC

-1696 APSKSPIY
+1696 ALSKSPIY
-1704 LLWGAFS
+1704 LLWGAHPS
-1711 SIKRADAFNAATG
+1711 TTADNAFTAATG
-1724 GESYIHDASEYDKW
+1724 GNRVKDNDYNKDLGSH
-1738 LDCNNVTYLARGD
+1738 NVTYLARGES
-1751 ISAVYVPNTA
+1751 SAVYVPNTA

-1775 KTELALDRV
+1775 KTELALDKV

-1794 WRKGYQS
+1794 WRKGYQYS
-1801 GGEKPDTK
+1801 GEKSDTK

-1817 SNNWSYSWNDLPL
+1817 SNKWSYSWNNLPL

-1900 LTALAYSFIH
+1900 LSALAYSFIH
-1910 RKRRHEGRA
+1910 RKRRREGRA

>member
-12 FRENRHMLRRYTAFV
+12 FRENRHTLRRYTAFV

-40 QLHGIGISMTAQY
+40 QLHGVGISMTAQY
-53 QCHEVEHTHTAACYD
+53 QCGEVEHAHTADCYD

-73 GYTEGELEN
+73 GYAEGELEN
-82 ADEIAAAEAAAGS
+82 ADEVAAAEAAAAS
-95 AQSSAEDEIM
+95 AAQSSAEEEIM

-120 TADCYVEVQTLTC
+120 TDDCYTEVQTLTC
-133 MEEEHTHGDDCFDP
+133 LEEEHVHDDDCYDP
-147 EDGTLIC
+147 EDGSLIC
-154 EKYEHTHGE
+154 EKFEHTHDE

-170 ELACGLEEGE
+170 ELTCGLEEGE

-206 PVVNTVEPIYH
+206 PVVDTVEPIYH

-223 YEKVL
+223 YEEVL
-228 TCPLPEHHHTVAC
+228 VCPLPEHHHTVSC

-266 EWNKDLLSVAKT
+266 EWNEDLLSVAKT
-278 QLGYEQSVKNF
+278 QLGYEQSEKNF
-289 EIDPADGVTLHYYS
+289 EIDPADGVTLRYYS

-310 NPYGEW
+310 NAYGEW

-321 SYCLKYAE
+321 AYCLKYAE

-353 LLQEDGSAAQPGDIV
+353 LLEEDGSAAQPGDIV

-384 AGAEPDLDDLF
+384 DSAEPDLDDLF
-395 NVDTAD
+395 SVDTE
-401 TSFSMDAAF
+401 F
-410 ENGAELEDSDAS
+410 ENSAELEDSGVS
-422 ALAAAPST
+422 ALDAAPS
-430 ALQDPAAAPST
+430 ADDST
-441 GTQDT
+441 GAQDT
-446 VIAPSTGT
+446 TATSGT
-454 QDTVLTPSIVDP
+454 QDTVLTPEPVDP
-466 EPEQPAEKPVYSAG
+466 QTEQPAEKPVDSADI
-480 TAASSTA
+480 AA
-487 ASTPSTV
+487 PSTV
-494 TSASSTVSS
+494 TS

-532 ETVGIVSEV
+532 ETVGIVSSV
-541 NEDAGTLTVISGDVN
+541 DEDADTLTVISGDVD
-556 GKVDEVTLF
+556 GKVAEVTLF
-565 NTDVEN
+565 NTEVEN

-577 AQIALSE
+577 AQIELSE
-584 GDSDSDDDTA
+584 GDTSSDDDIS
-594 SDIIEIDPVFSCS
+594 SDIIETDPVFSCS
-607 VTTVYET
+607 VTTVYGT
-614 ASASAVRPSRSRAAR
+614 VSASAVRPSRSRAAR
-629 YAAPSTYAVTA
+629 YTAPSTYAAAA
-640 VSATPV
+640 VSATAV

-682 QTVKVQLNYSFNKNE
+682 QTVKVQLNYSFNKDE

-727 RDITTGKDVVV
+727 RDRTTGKDVVV

-771 ASSDSSMEGQTIH
+771 ASSDSSMEGQTIN

-922 NDDYTYKAI
+922 NADYTYKAI

-941 DSSTSTEVKNTNPR
+941 DSSTSKEVKNTEPR

-962 DASSRIITWTVKI
+962 DANSRIITWTVTIK
-975 NNPYGEDLRGK
+975 NPYGEDLRGK
-986 TFKDFLPAGLEVVD
+986 KFTDLLPAGLEVVNN
-1000 VVKIQRG
+1000 VEITRG
-1007 YYSDDI
+1007 HWSDDI
-1013 KPVSAADFI
+1013 KPVSAEDF
-1022 KDGYSY
+1022 KKAGCSY
-1028 TFPTDLA
+1028 TFPTDKS
-1035 HGPETESF
+1035 ETAAF
-1043 YTIEIKTKVPDNTT
+1043 YTIKIQTKVPDGTA
-1057 VGTIYTN
+1057 VGTTYSN
-1064 TADFDGSG
+1064 TAEFDGNS

-1153 HLTLFNSSDTVTMAN
+1153 HLTLFNSSETVTMAN
-1168 ASDYNVTFTVTY
+1168 ASTHHVKFTVTY
-1180 YDENNAVVTND
+1180 YDESGNSTTDN
-1191 DAHVTKFSITAK
+1191 DAHVTMFTITAK
-1203 LADGK
+1203 LDAGE

-1219 YHTVADISNAGIE
+1219 YHTVADISSAGIE

-1275 GSKISELDYDKN
+1275 GSKISELDYKKN

-1296 IPTSLTC
+1296 IPTSLTS
-1303 KDELTT
+1303 KDDLAT

-1348 AHTIYGSNGRLDYE
+1348 AHTIYGSNGRSNYD

-1394 VSAKPQVFYIRYSV
+1394 VSDKPQVFYIRYSV

-1473 YSVVINPTGDNLLN
+1473 YSVVINPTGDKLLT

-1497 LSFDPSD
+1497 LSFDPSA

-1515 HLYGVTLDTTTGNL
+1515 HLYGVTLDAATGNL

-1584 ANLIGLEEKWVD
+1584 ANLTGLEEKWVD

-1627 RGAIFQLA
+1627 PGATFELA
-1635 KWNKT
+1635 KWNIT
-1640 TKTFDEVCT
+1640 NKTFDKVCDLT
-1649 LKTNASGQINFGLQD
+1649 TNSSGQINFGLQD

-1696 APSKSPIY
+1696 ALSKSPIY

-1711 SIKRADAFNAATG
+1711 NTKRADAFNAATG
-1724 GESYIHDASEYDKW
+1724 ESFIHDASEYDKW

-1775 KTELALDRV
+1775 KTELAPDKV

-1794 WRKGYQS
+1794 RRKGYQY
-1801 GGEKPDTK
+1801 GGQKSDDLVKT
-1809 VESVTLDS
+1809 VTLDN

-1830 TDPADSSIT
+1830 TDPTDSSIT

-1910 RKRRHEGRA
+1910 RKRRREGRA

>member
-1 MNDILKTYKEQ
+1 MNDILKTYMER
-12 FRENRHMLRRYTAFV
+12 FRENRHTLRRYTAFV

-40 QLHGIGISMTAQY
+40 QLHGVGISMTAQY
-53 QCHEVEHTHTAACYD
+53 QCGEEEHTHTADCYT

-73 GYTEGELEN
+73 GYEEGELEN
-82 ADEIAAAEAAAGS
+82 ADEVAAAAATSQPTVEAEPA
-95 AQSSAEDEIM
+95 
-105 PLELEPQIEFVPHEH
+105 PLALEPQIEFVPHEH
-120 TADCYVEVQTLTC
+120 TEDCYTEVQTLTC
-133 MEEEHTHGDDCFDP
+133 MEEEHVHGDDCFDP
-147 EDGTLIC
+147 EDGSLIC
-154 EKYEHTHGE
+154 DKFEHTHDE

-170 ELACGLEEGE
+170 ELTCGLEEGE

-188 TQTAELV
+188 TQSAELA

-206 PVVNTVEPIYH
+206 PTVDTVEPIYH

-223 YEKVL
+223 YEEVL

-241 LSDTSADLETPEEW
+241 LSDTSADVETPEEW
-255 QAANADAVITG
+255 QAANAEAVMTG
-266 EWNKDLLSVAKT
+266 NWDEDLLSVAKT
-278 QLGYEQSVKNF
+278 QLGYEQSEKNF

-321 SYCLKYAE
+321 SYCLKYAG

-343 LRSSMSGMDW
+343 LRSSMSDMDW
-353 LLQEDGSAAQPGDIV
+353 LLDGEDGSAANVGDIV

-384 AGAEPDLDDLF
+384 DSAEPDLDDLF
-395 NVDTAD
+395 SVDTE
-401 TSFSMDAAF
+401 F
-410 ENGAELEDSDAS
+410 ENSAELEDSGVS
-422 ALAAAPST
+422 ALDAAPS
-430 ALQDPAAAPST
+430 ADDST
-441 GTQDT
+441 GAQDT
-446 VIAPSTGT
+446 AATSGT
-454 QDTVLTPSIVDP
+454 QDTVLTPDPVDP
-466 EPEQPAEKPVYSAG
+466 QPEQPAEKPVDSAD
-480 TAASSTA
+480 TAA
-487 ASTPSTV
+487 PSTV
-494 TSASSTVSS
+494 TSV
-503 ASGADTLAPSVG
+503 SGADTLAPSVV

-532 ETVGIVSEV
+532 ETVGIVSSV
-541 NEDAGTLTVISGDVN
+541 DKDADTLTVISGDVD
-556 GKVDEVTLF
+556 GKVAEVTLF

-577 AQIALSE
+577 AQIELSE

-594 SDIIEIDPVFSCS
+594 SDIIETDPVFSCS

-682 QTVKVQLNYSFNKNE
+682 QTVKVQLNYSFNENE
-697 ITKDNRVA
+697 ITADNRVA

-716 PSVSHS
+716 DSVSDS

-727 RDITTGKDVVV
+727 RDSTGKDVVV
-738 GTYNIDGD
+738 GTYNIVGD

-752 NEDFADGK
+752 NETFADGK

-771 ASSDSSMEGQTIH
+771 ASSDSSMENQKIN

-863 TYRQDTIKLIK
+863 IYRQDTIKLIK

-941 DSSTSTEVKNTNPR
+941 DSSTSKEVKNTEPR

-962 DASSRIITWTVKI
+962 DANSRIITWTVTIK
-975 NNPYGEDLRGK
+975 NPYGEDLRGK
-986 TFKDFLPAGLEVVD
+986 TFTDLLPAGLEVVNS
-1000 VVKIQRG
+1000 VEITRG
-1007 YYSDDI
+1007 YYSEDI
-1013 KPVSAADFI
+1013 KPVSAADF
-1022 KDGYSY
+1022 KKAGYSY
-1028 TFPTDLA
+1028 TFPTDKS
-1035 HGPETESF
+1035 ETAAF
-1043 YTIEIKTKVPDNTT
+1043 YTIKIQTKVPDNTP
-1057 VGTIYTN
+1057 VGTTYTN

-1072 ASGDVTVTDRSSY
+1072 ASGNVTVTDRSSY
-1085 LNKSLSKAEDLETGK
+1085 LNKSWSTAEDLETGK
-1100 KKLTWQTSV
+1100 KKLTWKTSV
-1109 SIPTGWDEITLTDT
+1109 SIPTGWNEITLTDT
-1123 IHDAEVNGTEQDGT
+1123 IHDAVTDGTEQAGT
-1137 HYAVLSELKE
+1137 HYAVLSELKD

-1153 HLTLFNSSDTVTMAN
+1153 HLTLFNSTETVTMAN
-1168 ASDYNVTFTVTY
+1168 ASTHHVTFTVTY
-1180 YDENNAVVTND
+1180 YDKTGAVVTD
-1191 DAHVTKFSITAK
+1191 ADAHVTKFTITAK
-1203 LADGK
+1203 LDGGH

-1213 SMELSS
+1213 SMELSN

-1232 EPWRF
+1232 EPWLF
-1237 VNNAASGGKTTDA
+1237 VNTAASGDKTTDA
-1250 SYTYKKPKEAKLE
+1250 DYTYKKPKEAKLE

-1275 GSKISELDYDKN
+1275 GSKISELDYQKN

-1303 KDELTT
+1303 KDLLTT
-1309 KDLVI
+1309 KDLEI

-1321 VTFDISSVDVGANE
+1321 VTFDISNVITVGALPLND
-1335 YKSDGSVLHQTWF
+1335 DGSVPHQGWL
-1348 AHTIYGSNGRLDYE
+1348 AQTIYGSDGRANYE
-1362 ISATK
+1362 ISTTK
-1367 NFSASKTHIGVNDT
+1367 NFSASKTHIGATDT

-1394 VSAKPQVFYIRYSV
+1394 VSNKPQVFYIRYWV

-1417 DLRTQNIYR
+1417 DLRTENKYR
-1426 NSAEWNGDKAETKTT
+1426 NSAEWNGDKAETETT

-1473 YSVVINPTGDNLLN
+1473 YSVVINPTGDKLLT

-1497 LSFDPSD
+1497 LSFEPSD

-1540 RFTAIYDSPNHTMT
+1540 RFTATYDSPNHTMT

-1584 ANLIGLEEKWVD
+1584 ANLTGLVEKWVD
-1596 THVVNYDSTATVR
+1596 THVVNYDSSATVR

-1627 RGAIFQLA
+1627 PGATFQLA

-1640 TKTFDEVCT
+1640 AGTFEEVHKLT
-1649 LKTNASGQINFGLQD
+1649 TDAAGQINFGLLD
-1664 SSATAES
+1664 SSATAEIT
-1671 FTESSAQLLC
+1671 TESSAQLLC

-1696 APSKSPIY
+1696 ALSKSPIY

-1711 SIKRADAFNAATG
+1711 NTKQDDAFKTATG
-1724 GESYIHDASEYDKW
+1724 ETCVNDSEYNQGIDSSK
-1738 LDCNNVTYLARGD
+1738 VTYLARGD

-1775 KTELALDRV
+1775 KTELALDKV

-1794 WRKGYQS
+1794 WRKSYQYS
-1801 GGEKPDTK
+1801 GEKSDTK
-1809 VESVTLDS
+1809 VESVTLDN
-1817 SNNWSYSWNDLPL
+1817 SNNWSYSWNNLPL
-1830 TDPADSSIT
+1830 TDSADSSIT

-1900 LTALAYSFIH
+1900 LSALAYSFIH
-1910 RKRRHEGRA
+1910 RKRRREGRA

>member
-1 MNDILKTYKEQ
+1 MNDILKTYMER
-12 FRENRHMLRRYTAFV
+12 FRENRHTLRRYTAFV

-40 QLHGIGISMTAQY
+40 QLHGVGISMTAQY
-53 QCHEVEHTHTAACYD
+53 QCGEEEHTHTADCYT
-68 KVLIC
+68 KVLTC
-73 GYTEGELEN
+73 GYEEGELEN
-82 ADEIAAAEAAAGS
+82 ADEVATAAAATSQPTIE
-95 AQSSAEDEIM
+95 EEPM
-105 PLELEPQIEFVPHEH
+105 PLSLEPQIEFVPHEH
-120 TADCYVEVQTLTC
+120 TDDCYTEVQTLTC
-133 MEEEHTHGDDCFDP
+133 MEEEHVHDDDCFDP
-147 EDGTLIC
+147 EDGSLIC
-154 EKYEHTHGE
+154 DKFEHTHDE

-170 ELACGLEEGE
+170 ELTCGLEEGE

-188 TQTAELV
+188 TQSAALA
-195 AMAVAEPVALE
+195 AMAVAEPVALA
-206 PVVNTVEPIYH
+206 PMVDTVEPIYH

-223 YEKVL
+223 YEEVL

-255 QAANADAVITG
+255 QAANAEAVMTG
-266 EWNKDLLSVAKT
+266 NWAEDLVSVAQT
-278 QLGYEQSVKNF
+278 QLGYEQSEKNF
-289 EIDPADGVTLHYYS
+289 EIDPADGVTLRYYS

-321 SYCLKYAE
+321 SYCLKYAG

-343 LRSSMSGMDW
+343 LRSSMSDMDW
-353 LLQEDGSAAQPGDIV
+353 LLDGEDGSAADVGDIV

-384 AGAEPDLDDLF
+384 DGAADGLDDLF
-395 NVDTAD
+395 STDAEGENGVELEESGASTLDSAPAAEDTTTLDTPDLPDTA
-401 TSFSMDAAF
+401 
-410 ENGAELEDSDAS
+410 N
-422 ALAAAPST
+422 
-430 ALQDPAAAPST
+430 
-441 GTQDT
+441 
-446 VIAPSTGT
+446 
-454 QDTVLTPSIVDP
+454 
-466 EPEQPAEKPVYSAG
+466 PEQPAAKPVDS
-480 TAASSTA
+480 
-487 ASTPSTV
+487 
-494 TSASSTVSS
+494 
-503 ASGADTLAPSVG
+503 ADTAAPSVG

-524 TVTDALPV
+524 TVTDAQPV
-532 ETVGIVSEV
+532 ETVGIVSSV
-541 NEDAGTLTVISGDVN
+541 DSDADTLTVISGDVD
-556 GKVDEVTLF
+556 GKVAEVALYDA
-565 NTDVEN
+565 DVEN

-577 AQIALSE
+577 AQMALSE
-584 GDSDSDDDTA
+584 GDTA
-594 SDIIEIDPVFSCS
+594 SDITEIDPVFSCS
-607 VTTVYET
+607 VTTVYGT
-614 ASASAVRPSRSRAAR
+614 VSASAMRPAPSYVAR
-629 YAAPSTYAVTA
+629 YAAPSMYAVAA

-646 DMGTHITNVS
+646 DMGEHITNVS

-682 QTVKVQLNYSFNKNE
+682 QTVKVQLNYSFNENE
-697 ITKDNRVA
+697 ITADNRVA

-716 PSVSHS
+716 DSVSDS

-727 RDITTGKDVVV
+727 RDGTGKDVVV
-738 GTYNIDGD
+738 GTYNIVGD

-752 NEDFADGK
+752 NETFADGK

-771 ASSDSSMEGQTIH
+771 ASSDSSMENQKIN

-941 DSSTSTEVKNTNPR
+941 DSSTSKEVKNTEPR

-962 DASSRIITWTVKI
+962 DANSRIITWTVTIK
-975 NNPYGEDLRGK
+975 NPYGEDLRGK
-986 TFKDFLPAGLEVVD
+986 KFTDLLPAGLEVVNN
-1000 VVKIQRG
+1000 VEITRG
-1007 YYSDDI
+1007 YWSDDI
-1013 KPVSAADFI
+1013 KPVSAEDF
-1022 KDGYSY
+1022 KKAGCSY
-1028 TFPTDLA
+1028 TFPTDKS
-1035 HGPETESF
+1035 ETAAF
-1043 YTIEIKTKVPDNTT
+1043 YTIKIQTKVPDGTA
-1057 VGTIYTN
+1057 VGTTYTN
-1064 TADFDGSG
+1064 TADFDGNS
-1072 ASGDVTVTDRSSY
+1072 ASGEVTVTDRSSY
-1085 LNKSLSKAEDLETGK
+1085 LSKSLSTAEDLETGK

-1109 SIPTGWDEITLTDT
+1109 SIPTGWNKITLTDT
-1123 IHDAEVNGTEQDGT
+1123 IHDAEVEGIEQDGT
-1137 HYAVLSELKE
+1137 HYAVLSELRD
-1147 EIKNNL
+1147 EIKANL
-1153 HLTLFNSSDTVTMAN
+1153 YLTLFNSSETVTMAN
-1168 ASDYNVTFTVTY
+1168 ASEHHVTFTVTY
-1180 YDENNAVVTND
+1180 YDEHGNTITNN
-1191 DAHVTKFSITAK
+1191 DAHVAKFTITAN
-1203 LADGK
+1203 LADGQ

-1213 SMELSS
+1213 SMVLSS

-1232 EPWRF
+1232 EPWLF
-1237 VNNAASGGKTTDA
+1237 VNNAASGDKTSDA

-1263 KLVYNENNFDAA
+1263 KLVYEYGNFNNA
-1275 GSKISELDYDKN
+1275 GSKISELDYTSN
-1287 NGKIYYELT
+1287 GGKIYYELT

-1303 KDELTT
+1303 KDPLTT

-1321 VTFDISSVDVGANE
+1321 VTFDISSVTVGANE
-1335 YKSDGSVLHQTWF
+1335 YKADGSVNHQAWF
-1348 AHTIYGSNGRLDYE
+1348 ANTIYGSGGRSNYD

-1367 NFSASKTHIGVNDT
+1367 NFSASKTHIGATDT
-1381 DRTITFTINKGYN
+1381 DRTITFTINSGYN
-1394 VSAKPQVFYIRYSV
+1394 VSDKPQVFYIRYSV

-1417 DLRTQNIYR
+1417 DLRTENKYR
-1426 NSAEWNGDKAETKTT
+1426 NSAEWNGDKAETETT

-1456 DEGTDAT
+1456 TEDPDASGKPT
-1463 GNKLATKKIN
+1463 ATKKIN
-1473 YSVVINPTGDNLLN
+1473 YSVVINPTGDKLLT

-1497 LSFDPSD
+1497 LSFEPSD

-1540 RFTAIYDSPNHTMT
+1540 RFTATYDSPNHTMT

-1584 ANLIGLEEKWVD
+1584 ANLSGLVEKWVD
-1596 THVVNYDSTATVR
+1596 THVVNYDSSATVR

-1627 RGAIFQLA
+1627 PGATFQLA

-1640 TKTFDEVCT
+1640 TGTFEEVCT
-1649 LKTNASGQINFGLQD
+1649 LKTNSSGQINFGLLD
-1664 SSATAES
+1664 SSATAE
-1671 FTESSAQLLC
+1671 TTDTSSAQLLC

-1696 APSKSPIY
+1696 ALSKSPIY

-1711 SIKRADAFNAATG
+1711 NTKRADAFNAATG
-1724 GESYIHDASEYDKW
+1724 ESSIHDASEYNKW

-1775 KTELALDRV
+1775 TTELALDKV

-1794 WRKGYQS
+1794 RRKSYQYGS
-1801 GGEKPDTK
+1801 QKSDDLVKT
-1809 VESVTLDS
+1809 VTLDN
-1817 SNNWSYSWNDLPL
+1817 SNNWSYSWNNLPL

-1900 LTALAYSFIH
+1900 LSALAYSFIH
-1910 RKRRHEGRA
+1910 RKRRREGRA

>member
-12 FRENRHMLRRYTAFV
+12 FRENRHTLRRYTAFV

-40 QLHGIGISMTAQY
+40 QLHGVGISMTAQY
-53 QCHEVEHTHTAACYD
+53 QCGEVEHAHTADCYD

-73 GYTEGELEN
+73 GYTEGQLEN
-82 ADEIAAAEAAAGS
+82 ADEVAAAEAAAAS
-95 AQSSAEDEIM
+95 AAQSSAEEEIM

-120 TADCYVEVQTLTC
+120 TDDCYTEVQTLTC
-133 MEEEHTHGDDCFDP
+133 MEEEHVHDDDCYDP

-154 EKYEHTHGE
+154 EKFEHTHDE

-170 ELACGLEEGE
+170 ELTCGLEEGE

-206 PVVNTVEPIYH
+206 PVVDTVEPIYH

-223 YEKVL
+223 YEEVL
-228 TCPLPEHHHTVAC
+228 VCPLPEHHHTVSC

-266 EWNKDLLSVAKT
+266 EWNEDLLSVAKT
-278 QLGYEQSVKNF
+278 QLGYEQSEKNF
-289 EIDPADGVTLHYYS
+289 EIDPADGVTLRYYS

-310 NPYGEW
+310 NAYGEW

-321 SYCLKYAE
+321 AYCLKYAE

-353 LLQEDGSAAQPGDIV
+353 LLEEDGSAAQPGDIV

-384 AGAEPDLDDLF
+384 DSAEPDLDDQF
-395 NVDTAD
+395 SVDTE
-401 TSFSMDAAF
+401 F
-410 ENGAELEDSDAS
+410 ENSAELEDSGVS
-422 ALAAAPST
+422 ALDAAPS
-430 ALQDPAAAPST
+430 ADDST
-441 GTQDT
+441 GAQDT
-446 VIAPSTGT
+446 AATSGT
-454 QDTVLTPSIVDP
+454 QDTVLTPEPVDP
-466 EPEQPAEKPVYSAG
+466 QPEQPAEKPVDSAD
-480 TAASSTA
+480 TVA
-487 ASTPSTV
+487 PSTV
-494 TSASSTVSS
+494 TSV
-503 ASGADTLAPSVG
+503 SGADTLAPSVV
-515 SPAAEPQTT
+515 SPAAKPQTT

-532 ETVGIVSEV
+532 ETVGIVSSV
-541 NEDAGTLTVISGDVN
+541 DKDADTLTVISGDVD
-556 GKVDEVTLF
+556 GKVAEVTLF

-577 AQIALSE
+577 AQIELSE
-584 GDSDSDDDTA
+584 GDSDSDDDIS
-594 SDIIEIDPVFSCS
+594 SDIIETDPVFSCS

-614 ASASAVRPSRSRAAR
+614 ASASAVRPSRSRAVR

-834 VAKTTNGTGD
+834 VAKTTNGTDD

-854 VNSSLPSNA
+854 VNSSLPGNA
-863 TYRQDTIKLIK
+863 TYQQDTIKLIK

-922 NDDYTYKAI
+922 NADYTYKAI

-941 DSSTSTEVKNTNPR
+941 DSSTSKEVKNTEPR

-962 DASSRIITWTVKI
+962 DANSRIITWTVTIK
-975 NNPYGEDLRGK
+975 NPYGEDLRGK
-986 TFKDFLPAGLEVVD
+986 KFTDLLPAGLEVVNN
-1000 VVKIQRG
+1000 VEITRG
-1007 YYSDDI
+1007 HWSDDI
-1013 KPVSAADFI
+1013 KPVSAEDF
-1022 KDGYSY
+1022 KKAGYSY
-1028 TFPTDLA
+1028 TFPTDKS
-1035 HGPETESF
+1035 ETAAF
-1043 YTIEIKTKVPDNTT
+1043 YTIKIQTKVPDGTA
-1057 VGTIYTN
+1057 VGTTYTN
-1064 TADFDGSG
+1064 TADFDGNS

-1109 SIPTGWDEITLTDT
+1109 SIPTGWNEITLTDT
-1123 IHDAEVNGTEQDGT
+1123 IHDAEVNGTEQAGT
-1137 HYAVLSELKE
+1137 HYAVLSELKD

-1153 HLTLFNSSDTVTMAN
+1153 HLTLFNSTETVTMAN

-1213 SMELSS
+1213 SMELSN

-1237 VNNAASGGKTTDA
+1237 VNTAASGDKTTDA
-1250 SYTYKKPKEAKLE
+1250 DYTYKKPKEAKLE
-1263 KLVYNENNFDAA
+1263 KLVYEYGNFNNA
-1275 GSKISELDYDKN
+1275 GSKISELDYTSN
-1287 NGKIYYELT
+1287 GGKIYYELT

-1303 KDELTT
+1303 KDPLTI

-1321 VTFDISSVDVGANE
+1321 VTFDISSVTVGANE
-1335 YKSDGSVLHQTWF
+1335 YKADGSVNHQAWF
-1348 AHTIYGSNGRLDYE
+1348 ANTIYGSGGRSNYD

-1367 NFSASKTHIGVNDT
+1367 NFSASKTHIGATDT

-1394 VSAKPQVFYIRYSV
+1394 VSDKPQVFYIRYSV

-1417 DLRTQNIYR
+1417 DLRTENKYR
-1426 NSAEWNGDKAETKTT
+1426 NSAEWNGDKAETETT
-1441 VKRSYEKLYKTGTIV
+1441 VKRSYEKLYKTGTV
-1456 DEGTDAT
+1456 VTEAPDASGKPT
-1463 GNKLATKKIN
+1463 ATKKIN
-1473 YSVVINPTGDNLLN
+1473 YSVVINPTGDKLLT

-1627 RGAIFQLA
+1627 RGATFQLA

-1649 LKTNASGQINFGLQD
+1649 LKTNTSGQINFGLQD

-1671 FTESSAQLLC
+1671 FPESSAQLLC
-1681 STLYRIVETDAPTGY
+1681 STLYRIVETDAPAGY
-1696 APSKSPIY
+1696 ALSKSPIY

-1711 SIKRADAFNAATG
+1711 NTKRADAFNAATG
-1724 GESYIHDASEYDKW
+1724 ESFIHDASEYDKW

-1775 KTELALDRV
+1775 KTELAPNKV

-1794 WRKGYQS
+1794 WRKGYQYS
-1801 GGEKPDTK
+1801 GEKSDTK

-1817 SNNWSYSWNDLPL
+1817 SNNWSYSWNNLPL

-1900 LTALAYSFIH
+1900 LSALAYSFIH
-1910 RKRRHEGRA
+1910 RKRRREGRA

>member
-12 FRENRHMLRRYTAFV
+12 FRENRHTLRRYTAFV

-40 QLHGIGISMTAQY
+40 QLHGVGISMTAQY
-53 QCHEVEHTHTAACYD
+53 QCGEVEHAHTADCYD

-73 GYTEGELEN
+73 GYTEGQLEN
-82 ADEIAAAEAAAGS
+82 ADEVAAAEAAAAS
-95 AQSSAEDEIM
+95 AAQSSAEEEIM
-105 PLELEPQIEFVPHEH
+105 PLELESQIEFVPHEH
-120 TADCYVEVQTLTC
+120 TDDCYTEVQTLTC
-133 MEEEHTHGDDCFDP
+133 MEEEHVHDDDCYDP

-154 EKYEHTHGE
+154 EKFEHTHDE

-170 ELACGLEEGE
+170 ELTCGLEEGE

-188 TQTAELV
+188 TQSAELV

-206 PVVNTVEPIYH
+206 PVVDTVEPIYH

-223 YEKVL
+223 YEEVL
-228 TCPLPEHHHTVAC
+228 VCPLPEHHHTVSC

-266 EWNKDLLSVAKT
+266 EWNEDLLSVAKT
-278 QLGYEQSVKNF
+278 QLGYEQSEKNF
-289 EIDPADGVTLHYYS
+289 EIDPADGVTLRYYS

-310 NPYGEW
+310 NAYGEW

-321 SYCLKYAE
+321 AYCLKYAE

-353 LLQEDGSAAQPGDIV
+353 LLEEDGSAAQPGDIV

-384 AGAEPDLDDLF
+384 DSAEPDLDDLF
-395 NVDTAD
+395 SVDTE
-401 TSFSMDAAF
+401 F
-410 ENGAELEDSDAS
+410 ENSAEPEGSGVS
-422 ALAAAPST
+422 ALDAAPS
-430 ALQDPAAAPST
+430 ADDST
-441 GTQDT
+441 GAQDT
-446 VIAPSTGT
+446 AATSGT
-454 QDTVLTPSIVDP
+454 QDTVLTPEPVDP
-466 EPEQPAEKPVYSAG
+466 QPEQPAEKPVDSAD
-480 TAASSTA
+480 TAA
-487 ASTPSTV
+487 PSTV
-494 TSASSTVSS
+494 TSV
-503 ASGADTLAPSVG
+503 SGADTLAPSVV

-532 ETVGIVSEV
+532 ETVGIVSSV
-541 NEDAGTLTVISGDVN
+541 DKDADTLTVISGDVD
-556 GKVDEVTLF
+556 GKVAEVTLF

-577 AQIALSE
+577 AQIELSE
-584 GDSDSDDDTA
+584 GDSDSDDDIS
-594 SDIIEIDPVFSCS
+594 SDIIETDPVFSCS

-682 QTVKVQLNYSFNKNE
+682 QTVKVQLNYSFNENE
-697 ITKDNRVA
+697 ITADNRVA

-716 PSVSHS
+716 DSVSDS

-727 RDITTGKDVVV
+727 RDSTGKDVVV
-738 GTYNIDGD
+738 GTYNIVGD

-752 NEDFADGK
+752 NETFADGK

-771 ASSDSSMEGQTIH
+771 ASSDSSMENQKIN

-941 DSSTSTEVKNTNPR
+941 DSSTSKEVKNTEPR

-962 DASSRIITWTVKI
+962 DANSRIITWTVTIK
-975 NNPYGEDLRGK
+975 NPYGEDLRGK
-986 TFKDFLPAGLEVVD
+986 KFTDLLPAGLEVVNN
-1000 VVKIQRG
+1000 VEITRG
-1007 YYSDDI
+1007 YWSDDI
-1013 KPVSAADFI
+1013 KPVSAEDF
-1022 KDGYSY
+1022 KKAGCSY
-1028 TFPTDLA
+1028 TFPTDKS
-1035 HGPETESF
+1035 ETAAF
-1043 YTIEIKTKVPDNTT
+1043 YTIKIQTKVPDGTA
-1057 VGTIYTN
+1057 VGTTYTN
-1064 TADFDGSG
+1064 TADFDGNS
-1072 ASGDVTVTDRSSY
+1072 ASGEVTVTDRSSY
-1085 LNKSLSKAEDLETGK
+1085 LSKSLSTAEDLETGK

-1109 SIPTGWDEITLTDT
+1109 SIPTGWNKITLTDT
-1123 IHDAEVNGTEQDGT
+1123 IHDAEVEGIEQDGT
-1137 HYAVLSELKE
+1137 HYAVLSELRD
-1147 EIKNNL
+1147 EIKANL
-1153 HLTLFNSSDTVTMAN
+1153 YLTLFNSSETVTMAN
-1168 ASDYNVTFTVTY
+1168 ASEHHVTFTVTY
-1180 YDENNAVVTND
+1180 YDEHGNTITNN
-1191 DAHVTKFSITAK
+1191 DAHVAKFTITAN
-1203 LADGK
+1203 LADGQ

-1213 SMELSS
+1213 SMVLSS

-1232 EPWRF
+1232 EPWLF
-1237 VNNAASGGKTTDA
+1237 VNNAASGDKTSDA

-1263 KLVYNENNFDAA
+1263 KLVYEYGNFNNA
-1275 GSKISELDYDKN
+1275 GSKISELDYTSN
-1287 NGKIYYELT
+1287 GGKIYYELT

-1303 KDELTT
+1303 KDPLTT

-1321 VTFDISSVDVGANE
+1321 VTFDISSVTVGANE
-1335 YKSDGSVLHQTWF
+1335 YKADGSVNHQAWF
-1348 AHTIYGSNGRLDYE
+1348 ANTIYGSGGRSNYD

-1367 NFSASKTHIGVNDT
+1367 NFSASKTHIGATDT
-1381 DRTITFTINKGYN
+1381 DRTITFTINSGYN
-1394 VSAKPQVFYIRYSV
+1394 VSDKPQVFYIRYSV

-1417 DLRTQNIYR
+1417 DLRTENKYR
-1426 NSAEWNGDKAETKTT
+1426 NSAEWNGDKAETETT
-1441 VKRSYEKLYKTGTIV
+1441 VKRSYEKLYKTGTV
-1456 DEGTDAT
+1456 VTEDPDASGKPT
-1463 GNKLATKKIN
+1463 ATKKIN
-1473 YSVVINPTGDNLLN
+1473 YSVVINPTGDKLLT

-1497 LSFDPSD
+1497 LSFEPSD

-1540 RFTAIYDSPNHTMT
+1540 RFTATYDSPNHTMT

-1584 ANLIGLEEKWVD
+1584 ANLSGLVEKWVD
-1596 THVVNYDSTATVR
+1596 THVVNYDSSATVR

-1627 RGAIFQLA
+1627 PGATFELA

-1640 TKTFDEVCT
+1640 AKTFDVVHT
-1649 LKTNASGQINFGLQD
+1649 LKTNASGQINFGLLD
-1664 SSATAES
+1664 SSATAE
-1671 FTESSAQLLC
+1671 TTDTSSAQLLC

-1696 APSKSPIY
+1696 ALSKSPIY

-1711 SIKRADAFNAATG
+1711 NTKQDDAFKTATG
-1724 GESYIHDASEYDKW
+1724 ETCVNDSEYNQGIDSSK
-1738 LDCNNVTYLARGD
+1738 VTYLARGD

-1775 KTELALDRV
+1775 TTELALDKV

-1794 WRKGYQS
+1794 WRKGYQYS
-1801 GGEKPDTK
+1801 GEKSDTK

-1817 SNNWSYSWNDLPL
+1817 SNNWSYSWNNLPL

-1900 LTALAYSFIH
+1900 LSALAYSFIH
-1910 RKRRHEGRA
+1910 RKRRREGRA

>member
-1 MNDILKTYKEQ
+1 MNDILKTYMER
-12 FRENRHMLRRYTAFV
+12 FRENRHTLRRYTAFV

-40 QLHGIGISMTAQY
+40 QLHGVGISMTAQY
-53 QCHEVEHTHTAACYD
+53 QCGEEEHTHTADCYT

-73 GYTEGELEN
+73 GYEEGELEN
-82 ADEIAAAEAAAGS
+82 ADEVAAAAATSQPTVEAEPA
-95 AQSSAEDEIM
+95 
-105 PLELEPQIEFVPHEH
+105 PLALEPQIEFVPHEH
-120 TADCYVEVQTLTC
+120 TEDCYTEVQTLTC
-133 MEEEHTHGDDCFDP
+133 MEEEHVHGDDCFDP

-154 EKYEHTHGE
+154 EKFEHTHDE
-163 SCYTTEY
+163 NCYTTEY
-170 ELACGLEEGE
+170 ELTCGLEEGE

-188 TQTAELV
+188 TQSAELV

-206 PVVNTVEPIYH
+206 PVVDTVEPIYH

-223 YEKVL
+223 YEEVL
-228 TCPLPEHHHTVAC
+228 VCPLPEHHHTVSC

-266 EWNKDLLSVAKT
+266 EWNQDLLSVAKT
-278 QLGYEQSVKNF
+278 QLGYEQSEKNF
-289 EIDPADGVTLHYYS
+289 EIDPADGVTLRYYS

-310 NPYGEW
+310 NAYGEW

-321 SYCLKYAE
+321 AYCLKYAE

-353 LLQEDGSAAQPGDIV
+353 LLEEDGSAAQPGDIV

-384 AGAEPDLDDLF
+384 DSAEPDLDDLF
-395 NVDTAD
+395 SVDTE
-401 TSFSMDAAF
+401 F
-410 ENGAELEDSDAS
+410 ENSADLEGSGVS
-422 ALAAAPST
+422 ALDAAPS
-430 ALQDPAAAPST
+430 ADDST
-441 GTQDT
+441 GAQDT
-446 VIAPSTGT
+446 AATSGT
-454 QDTVLTPSIVDP
+454 QDTVLTPEPVDP
-466 EPEQPAEKPVYSAG
+466 QTEQLAEKPVDSAD
-480 TAASSTA
+480 TAA
-487 ASTPSTV
+487 PSTV
-494 TSASSTVSS
+494 TSV
-503 ASGADTLAPSVG
+503 SGADTLAPSVV

-532 ETVGIVSEV
+532 ETVGIVSSV
-541 NEDAGTLTVISGDVN
+541 DKDADTLTVISGDVD
-556 GKVDEVTLF
+556 GKVAEVTLF

-577 AQIALSE
+577 AQIELSE

-594 SDIIEIDPVFSCS
+594 SDIIETDPVFSCS

-682 QTVKVQLNYSFNKNE
+682 QTVKVQLNYSFNENE
-697 ITKDNRVA
+697 ITADNRVA
-705 TYKLPNGITLL
+705 TYKFPNGITLL
-716 PSVSHS
+716 DSVSDS

-727 RDITTGKDVVV
+727 RDSTGKDVVV
-738 GTYNIDGD
+738 GTYNIVGD

-752 NEDFADGK
+752 NETFADGK

-771 ASSDSSMEGQTIH
+771 ASSDSSMENQKIN

-941 DSSTSTEVKNTNPR
+941 DSYTSTEVKNTNPR

-986 TFKDFLPAGLEVVD
+986 TFKDFLPAELEVVGE
-1000 VVKIQRG
+1000 VKIQRG

-1013 KPVSAADFI
+1013 KPVSAADFK
-1022 KDGYSY
+1022 KDNYTY

-1057 VGTIYTN
+1057 VGTTYTN

-1100 KKLTWQTSV
+1100 KKLTWKTSV
-1109 SIPTGWDEITLTDT
+1109 SIPTGWNEITLTDT
-1123 IHDAEVNGTEQDGT
+1123 IHDAEVNGTEQDDT
-1137 HYAVLSELKE
+1137 HYAVLSELKD
-1147 EIKNNL
+1147 EIKANL
-1153 HLTLFNSSDTVTMAN
+1153 YLTLFNSSETVTMAN
-1168 ASDYNVTFTVTY
+1168 ASEHHVTFTVTY
-1180 YDENNAVVTND
+1180 YDEHGNTITNN
-1191 DAHVTKFSITAK
+1191 DAHVAKFTITAN
-1203 LADGK
+1203 LADGQ

-1213 SMELSS
+1213 SMVLSS

-1232 EPWRF
+1232 EPWLF
-1237 VNNAASGGKTTDA
+1237 VNNAASGDKTSDA

-1263 KLVYNENNFDAA
+1263 KLVYEYGNFNNA
-1275 GSKISELDYDKN
+1275 GSKISELDYTSN
-1287 NGKIYYELT
+1287 GGKIYYELT

-1303 KDELTT
+1303 KDPLTT

-1321 VTFDISSVDVGANE
+1321 VTFDISSVTVGANE
-1335 YKSDGSVLHQTWF
+1335 YKADGSVNHQAWF
-1348 AHTIYGSNGRLDYE
+1348 ANTIYGSGGRSNYD

-1367 NFSASKTHIGVNDT
+1367 NFSASKTHIGATDT
-1381 DRTITFTINKGYN
+1381 DRTITFTINSGYN
-1394 VSAKPQVFYIRYSV
+1394 VSDKPQVFYIRYLV

-1417 DLRTQNIYR
+1417 DLRTENKYR
-1426 NSAEWNGDKAETKTT
+1426 NSAEWNGDKAETETT
-1441 VKRSYEKLYKTGTIV
+1441 VKRSYEKLYKTGTV
-1456 DEGTDAT
+1456 VTEDPDASGKPT
-1463 GNKLATKKIN
+1463 ATKKIN
-1473 YSVVINPTGDNLLN
+1473 YSVVINPTGDKLLT

-1497 LSFDPSD
+1497 LSFEPSD

-1540 RFTAIYDSPNHTMT
+1540 RFTATYDSPNHTMT

-1584 ANLIGLEEKWVD
+1584 ANLSGLVEKWVD
-1596 THVVNYDSTATVR
+1596 THVVNYDSSATVR

-1627 RGAIFQLA
+1627 PGATFQLA

-1640 TKTFDEVCT
+1640 AGTFEEVCT
-1649 LKTNASGQINFGLQD
+1649 LKTNASGQINFGLLD
-1664 SSATAES
+1664 SSATAEIP
-1671 FTESSAQLLC
+1671 TMSSAQLLC

-1696 APSKSPIY
+1696 ALSKSPIY

-1711 SIKRADAFNAATG
+1711 NTKRADAFNAATG
-1724 GESYIHDASEYDKW
+1724 ESYIHDASEYNKW
-1738 LDCNNVTYLARGD
+1738 LNCNDVTYLARGD

-1775 KTELALDRV
+1775 KTELAPNKV

-1794 WRKGYQS
+1794 WRKGYQYS
-1801 GGEKPDTK
+1801 GEKSDTK

-1817 SNNWSYSWNDLPL
+1817 SNNWSYSWNNLPL

-1900 LTALAYSFIH
+1900 LSALAYSFIH
-1910 RKRRHEGRA
+1910 RKRRREGRA

>member
-12 FRENRHMLRRYTAFV
+12 FRENRHTLRRYTAFV

-40 QLHGIGISMTAQY
+40 QLHGVGISMTAQY
-53 QCHEVEHTHTAACYD
+53 QCGEVEHAHTADCYD

-73 GYTEGELEN
+73 GYTEGQLEN
-82 ADEIAAAEAAAGS
+82 ADEVAAAEAAAAS
-95 AQSSAEDEIM
+95 AAQSSAEEEIM

-120 TADCYVEVQTLTC
+120 TDDCYTEVQTLTC
-133 MEEEHTHGDDCFDP
+133 MEEEHVHDDDCYDP
-147 EDGTLIC
+147 EDGSLIC
-154 EKYEHTHGE
+154 EKFEHTHDE

-170 ELACGLEEGE
+170 ELTCGLEEGE

-206 PVVNTVEPIYH
+206 PVVDTVEPIYH

-223 YEKVL
+223 YEEVL
-228 TCPLPEHHHTVAC
+228 VCPLPEHHHTVSC

-266 EWNKDLLSVAKT
+266 EWNEDLLSVAKT
-278 QLGYEQSVKNF
+278 QLGYEQSEKNF
-289 EIDPADGVTLHYYS
+289 EIDPADGVTLRYYS

-310 NPYGEW
+310 NAYGEW

-321 SYCLKYAE
+321 AYCLKYAE

-353 LLQEDGSAAQPGDIV
+353 LLEEDGSAAQPGDIV

-384 AGAEPDLDDLF
+384 DSAEPDLDDQF
-395 NVDTAD
+395 SVDTE
-401 TSFSMDAAF
+401 F
-410 ENGAELEDSDAS
+410 ENSAELEDSGVS
-422 ALAAAPST
+422 ALDAAPS
-430 ALQDPAAAPST
+430 ADDST
-441 GTQDT
+441 GAQDT
-446 VIAPSTGT
+446 AATSGT
-454 QDTVLTPSIVDP
+454 QDTVLTPEPVDP
-466 EPEQPAEKPVYSAG
+466 QPEQPAEKPVDSAD
-480 TAASSTA
+480 TAA
-487 ASTPSTV
+487 PSTV
-494 TSASSTVSS
+494 TSV
-503 ASGADTLAPSVG
+503 SGADTLAPSVV

-532 ETVGIVSEV
+532 ETVGIVSSV
-541 NEDAGTLTVISGDVN
+541 DKDADTLTVISGDVD
-556 GKVDEVTLF
+556 GKVAEVTLF

-577 AQIALSE
+577 AQIELSE

-594 SDIIEIDPVFSCS
+594 SDIIETDPVFSCS

-682 QTVKVQLNYSFNKNE
+682 QTVKVQLNYSFNENE
-697 ITKDNRVA
+697 ITADNRVA

-716 PSVSHS
+716 DSVSDS

-727 RDITTGKDVVV
+727 RDSTGKDVVV
-738 GTYNIDGD
+738 GTYNIVGD

-752 NEDFADGK
+752 NETFADGK

-771 ASSDSSMEGQTIH
+771 ASSDSSMENQKIN

-890 KLTVGTELKY
+890 NLTVGTELKY

-986 TFKDFLPAGLEVVD
+986 TFKDFLPAELEVVGE
-1000 VVKIQRG
+1000 VKIQRG

-1013 KPVSAADFI
+1013 KPVSAADFK
-1022 KDGYSY
+1022 KDNYTY

-1057 VGTIYTN
+1057 VGTTYTN

-1109 SIPTGWDEITLTDT
+1109 SIPTGWNEITLTDT
-1123 IHDAEVNGTEQDGT
+1123 IHDAEVNGTEQAGT
-1137 HYAVLSELKE
+1137 HYAVLSELKD

-1153 HLTLFNSSDTVTMAN
+1153 HLTLFNSTETVTMAN
-1168 ASDYNVTFTVTY
+1168 ASEHDVTFTVTY

-1213 SMELSS
+1213 SMELSN

-1232 EPWRF
+1232 EPWLF
-1237 VNNAASGGKTTDA
+1237 VNNAASGDKTSDA

-1263 KLVYNENNFDAA
+1263 KLVYEYGNFNNA
-1275 GSKISELDYDKN
+1275 GSKISELDYTSN
-1287 NGKIYYELT
+1287 GGKIYYELT

-1303 KDELTT
+1303 KDPLTT

-1314 TDTLPAG
+1314 TDILPVG
-1321 VTFDISSVDVGANE
+1321 VTFDISSVTVGANE
-1335 YKSDGSVLHQTWF
+1335 YKADGSVKHQAWF
-1348 AHTIYGSNGRLDYE
+1348 ANTIYGSGGRSNYD

-1367 NFSASKTHIGVNDT
+1367 NFSASKTQIGATDT
-1381 DRTITFTINKGYN
+1381 DRTITFTIKSGYN

-1417 DLRTQNIYR
+1417 DLRTENKYR
-1426 NSAEWNGDKAETKTT
+1426 NSAEWNGDKAETETT
-1441 VKRSYEKLYKTGTIV
+1441 VKRSYEKLYKTGTV
-1456 DEGTDAT
+1456 VTEDPDASGKPT
-1463 GNKLATKKIN
+1463 ATKKIN
-1473 YSVVINPTGDNLLN
+1473 YSVVINPTGAKLLT

-1497 LSFDPSD
+1497 LSFNPSA

-1515 HLYGVTLDTTTGNL
+1515 HLYGVTLDTTTGNI

-1540 RFTAIYDSPNHTMT
+1540 RFTATYDSPNHTMT

-1579 TVKNH
+1579 TVKN
-1584 ANLIGLEEKWVD
+1584 AADLSGLEQKYVD
-1596 THVVNYDSTATVR
+1596 TKVVNYDSSATVR

-1627 RGAIFQLA
+1627 RGATFELA
-1635 KWNKT
+1635 KWNI
-1640 TKTFDEVCT
+1640 TKRKFEKVCDLT
-1649 LKTNASGQINFGLQD
+1649 TNASGQINFGLLD
-1664 SSATAES
+1664 SSATKEIP
-1671 FTESSAQLLC
+1671 TESSAQLLC

-1696 APSKSPIY
+1696 ALSKSPIY

-1711 SIKRADAFNAATG
+1711 NTKQDDAFKTATG
-1724 GESYIHDASEYDKW
+1724 ETCVNDSEYNQGIDSSK
-1738 LDCNNVTYLARGD
+1738 VTYLARGD

-1775 KTELALDRV
+1775 KTELALDKV

-1794 WRKGYQS
+1794 RRKGYQNGS
-1801 GGEKPDTK
+1801 EMSDTQ
-1809 VESVTLDS
+1809 VDTRTLDN
-1817 SNNWSYSWNDLPL
+1817 SNNWNYSWNNLPL
-1830 TDPADSSIT
+1830 TDPTDSSIT

-1900 LTALAYSFIH
+1900 LSALAYTIIH
-1910 RKRRHEGRA
+1910 RKRRREGRA

>member
-12 FRENRHMLRRYTAFV
+12 FRENRHTLRRYTAFV

-40 QLHGIGISMTAQY
+40 QLHGVGISMTAQY
-53 QCHEVEHTHTAACYD
+53 QCGEVEHAHTADCYD

-73 GYTEGELEN
+73 GYAEGELEN
-82 ADEIAAAEAAAGS
+82 ADEVAAAEAAAAS
-95 AQSSAEDEIM
+95 AAQSSAEEEIM

-120 TADCYVEVQTLTC
+120 TDDCYTEVQALTC
-133 MEEEHTHGDDCFDP
+133 LEEEHVHDDDCYDP
-147 EDGTLIC
+147 EDGSLIC
-154 EKYEHTHGE
+154 EKFEHTHDE

-170 ELACGLEEGE
+170 ELTCGLEEGE

-206 PVVNTVEPIYH
+206 PVVDTVEPIYH

-223 YEKVL
+223 YEEVL
-228 TCPLPEHHHTVAC
+228 VCPLPEHHHTVSC

-255 QAANADAVITG
+255 QAANAEAVITG
-266 EWNKDLLSVAKT
+266 EWNEDLLSVAKT
-278 QLGYEQSVKNF
+278 QLGYEQSEKNF
-289 EIDPADGVTLHYYS
+289 EIDPADGVTLRYYS

-310 NPYGEW
+310 NAYGEW

-321 SYCLKYAE
+321 AYCLKYAE

-353 LLQEDGSAAQPGDIV
+353 LLEEDGSAAQPGDIV

-384 AGAEPDLDDLF
+384 DSAEPDLDDLF
-395 NVDTAD
+395 SVDTE
-401 TSFSMDAAF
+401 F
-410 ENGAELEDSDAS
+410 ENSAELEDSGVS
-422 ALAAAPST
+422 ALDAAPS
-430 ALQDPAAAPST
+430 AD
-441 GTQDT
+441 D
-446 VIAPSTGT
+446 STGT
-454 QDTVLTPSIVDP
+454 QDTVLTPEPVDP
-466 EPEQPAEKPVYSAG
+466 QPEQPAEKPVDSAD
-480 TAASSTA
+480 TAA
-487 ASTPSTV
+487 PSTV
-494 TSASSTVSS
+494 TSV
-503 ASGADTLAPSVG
+503 SGADTLAPSVV

-532 ETVGIVSEV
+532 ETVGIVSSV
-541 NEDAGTLTVISGDVN
+541 DEDAGTLTVISGDVD
-556 GKVDEVTLF
+556 GKVAEVTLF

-577 AQIALSE
+577 AQIELSE
-584 GDSDSDDDTA
+584 GDSDSDDTT

-607 VTTVYET
+607 VTTVYDT
-614 ASASAVRPSRSRAAR
+614 VSASAVRPSRSRAAR
-629 YAAPSTYAVTA
+629 YAAPSTYAAAA
-640 VSATPV
+640 VSATAV

-656 VQVPNS
+656 VQVPAY
-662 TDGSGVVTSWKD
+662 TDGSGNVTSWKD

-682 QTVKVQLNYSFNKNE
+682 QTVKVQLNYGFAANE
-697 ITKDNRVA
+697 ITSDNRVA

-727 RDITTGKDVVV
+727 HDSTTGKNVIV
-738 GTYNIDGD
+738 GTYAIDGD

-752 NEDFADGK
+752 NEEFADGK

-771 ASSDSSMEGQTIH
+771 VSSDSSMENQEIN

-799 ISDLSLSKNV
+799 THDLSLSKNV
-809 QKDAS
+809 QKDEA
-814 GKELIKYDS
+814 GKELIKFDS
-823 TAKTLDIAYEV
+823 ATKTLDIAYEV
-834 VAKTTNGTGD
+834 VAKTTNGTGT
-844 TVNLTDFFDT
+844 TVNITDFFDT
-854 VNSSLPSNA
+854 VNSSLPSAA
-863 TYRQDTIKLIK
+863 TYQQSTIKLIK

-922 NDDYTYKAI
+922 HDDYTYKAI

-941 DSSTSTEVKNTNPR
+941 DSSTSKEVKNTEPR

-962 DASSRIITWTVKI
+962 DANSRIITWTVTIK
-975 NNPYGEDLRGK
+975 NPYGEDLRGK
-986 TFKDFLPAGLEVVD
+986 TFTDLLPTGLEVVGE
-1000 VVKIQRG
+1000 VTIQREHW
-1007 YYSDDI
+1007 SNDI
-1013 KPVSAADFI
+1013 KPVSAEDF
-1022 KDGYSY
+1022 KKAGCSY
-1028 TFPTDLA
+1028 TFPTDKS
-1035 HGPETESF
+1035 ETAAF
-1043 YTIEIKTKVPDNTT
+1043 YTIKIQTKVPDGTA
-1057 VGTIYTN
+1057 VGTTYTN
-1064 TADFDGSG
+1064 TADFDGNS
-1072 ASGDVTVTDRSSY
+1072 ASGEVTVTDRSSY
-1085 LNKSLSKAEDLETGK
+1085 LSKSLSTAEDLETGK

-1109 SIPTGWDEITLTDT
+1109 SIPTGWNKITLTDT
-1123 IHDAEVNGTEQDGT
+1123 IHDAEVEGIEQDGT
-1137 HYAVLSELKE
+1137 HYAVLSELRD
-1147 EIKNNL
+1147 EIKANL
-1153 HLTLFNSSDTVTMAN
+1153 YLTLFNSSETVTMAN
-1168 ASDYNVTFTVTY
+1168 ASEHHVTFTVTY
-1180 YDENNAVVTND
+1180 YDEHGNTITNN
-1191 DAHVTKFSITAK
+1191 DAHVAKFTITAK
-1203 LADGK
+1203 LADGQ

-1213 SMELSS
+1213 SMVLSS

-1232 EPWRF
+1232 EPWLF
-1237 VNNAASGGKTTDA
+1237 VNNAVSGDKTSDA

-1263 KLVYNENNFDAA
+1263 KLVYEYGNFNNA
-1275 GSKISELDYDKN
+1275 GSKISELDYTSN
-1287 NGKIYYELT
+1287 GGKIYYELT

-1303 KDELTT
+1303 KDPLTT

-1321 VTFDISSVDVGANE
+1321 VTFDISSVTVGANE
-1335 YKSDGSVLHQTWF
+1335 YKADGSVNHQAWF
-1348 AHTIYGSNGRLDYE
+1348 ANTIYGSGGRSNYD

-1367 NFSASKTHIGVNDT
+1367 NFSASKTQIGATDT
-1381 DRTITFTINKGYN
+1381 DRTITFTIKSGYN
-1394 VSAKPQVFYIRYSV
+1394 VSDKPQVFYIRYSV
-1408 SVAEDASWD
+1408 SVVEDASWD
-1417 DLRTQNIYR
+1417 DLRTENKYR
-1426 NSAEWNGDKAETKTT
+1426 NSAEWNGDKAETETT
-1441 VKRSYEKLYKTGTIV
+1441 VKRSYEKLYKTGTV
-1456 DEGTDAT
+1456 VTEDPDASGKPT
-1463 GNKLATKKIN
+1463 ATKKIN
-1473 YSVVINPTGDNLLN
+1473 YSVVINPTGAKLLT

-1497 LSFDPSD
+1497 LSFNPSA
-1504 NTSADLDLSSI
+1504 NTSAELDLSSI
-1515 HLYGVTLDTTTGNL
+1515 HLYGVTLDTTTGNI

-1540 RFTAIYDSPNHTMT
+1540 RFTVTYDSPSHTMT

-1584 ANLIGLEEKWVD
+1584 ANLSGLEEKWVD
-1596 THVVNYDSTATVR
+1596 THVVNYDSSATVR

-1627 RGAIFQLA
+1627 PGATFQLA
-1635 KWNKT
+1635 KWDT
-1640 TKTFDEVCT
+1640 TTNAFKEVCT
-1649 LKTNASGQINFGLQD
+1649 LETDNSGQIHFSL
-1664 SSATAES
+1664 ATAES
-1671 FTESSAQLLC
+1671 HDTSSAQLLC
-1681 STLYRIVETDAPTGY
+1681 STLYRIVETKQPDGY
-1696 APSKSPIY
+1696 ALSQSPIY

-1711 SIKRADAFNAATG
+1711 NTKQDDAFKTATG
-1724 GESYIHDASEYDKW
+1724 ETWVNDSEYNQRIDNHK
-1738 LDCNNVTYLARGD
+1738 VTYLARGES
-1751 ISAVYVPNTA
+1751 SAVYMPNTA

-1775 KTELALDRV
+1775 KTELSLDKV

-1794 WRKGYQS
+1794 RRKSYQYGS
-1801 GGEKPDTK
+1801 QKPDDWVKT
-1809 VESVTLDS
+1809 VTLDN

-1839 YKYYVKETA
+1839 YKYYVEETA

-1900 LTALAYSFIH
+1900 LSALAYSFIH
-1910 RKRRHEGRA
+1910 RKRRREGRA

>member
-1 MNDILKTYKEQ
+1 MNDILKTYMER
-12 FRENRHMLRRYTAFV
+12 FRENRHTLRRYTAFV

-40 QLHGIGISMTAQY
+40 QLHGVGISMTAQY
-53 QCHEVEHTHTAACYD
+53 QCGEEEHTHTADCYT

-73 GYTEGELEN
+73 GYEEGELEN
-82 ADEIAAAEAAAGS
+82 ADEVAAAAATSQPTVEAEPA
-95 AQSSAEDEIM
+95 
-105 PLELEPQIEFVPHEH
+105 PLALEPQIEFVPHEH
-120 TADCYVEVQTLTC
+120 TEDCYTEVQTLTC
-133 MEEEHTHGDDCFDP
+133 MEEEHVHDDDCFDP
-147 EDGTLIC
+147 EDGSLIC
-154 EKYEHTHGE
+154 DKFEHTHDE

-170 ELACGLEEGE
+170 ELTCGLEEGE

-188 TQTAELV
+188 TQSAALA
-195 AMAVAEPVALE
+195 AMAVAEPVALA
-206 PVVNTVEPIYH
+206 PMVDTVEPIYH

-223 YEKVL
+223 YEEVL

-255 QAANADAVITG
+255 QAANAEAVMTG
-266 EWNKDLLSVAKT
+266 NWAEDLVSVAQT
-278 QLGYEQSVKNF
+278 QLGYEQSEKNF

-321 SYCLKYAE
+321 SYCLKYAG
-329 IPQSAIPQEASVLA
+329 IPQSAIPQEASVLS
-343 LRSSMSGMDW
+343 LRSSMSDMDW
-353 LLQEDGSAAQPGDIV
+353 LLDGEDGSAANVGDIV

-384 AGAEPDLDDLF
+384 DGAADGLDDLF
-395 NVDTAD
+395 SVDTE
-401 TSFSMDAAF
+401 F
-410 ENGAELEDSDAS
+410 ENSAELEGSGVS
-422 ALAAAPST
+422 ALDAAPS
-430 ALQDPAAAPST
+430 AD
-441 GTQDT
+441 D
-446 VIAPSTGT
+446 STGT
-454 QDTVLTPSIVDP
+454 QDTVLTPDPVDP
-466 EPEQPAEKPVYSAG
+466 QPEQPVEKPVDSAD
-480 TAASSTA
+480 TAA
-487 ASTPSTV
+487 PSTV
-494 TSASSTVSS
+494 TSV
-503 ASGADTLAPSVG
+503 SGADTLAPSVV

-532 ETVGIVSEV
+532 ETVGIVSSV
-541 NEDAGTLTVISGDVN
+541 DKDADTLTVISGDVD
-556 GKVDEVTLF
+556 GKVAEVTLF

-577 AQIALSE
+577 AQIELSE

-594 SDIIEIDPVFSCS
+594 SDIIETDPVFSCS
-607 VTTVYET
+607 VTTVYGT
-614 ASASAVRPSRSRAAR
+614 VSASAMRPAPSYVAR
-629 YAAPSTYAVTA
+629 YAAPSMYAVAA

-682 QTVKVQLNYSFNKNE
+682 QTVKVQLNYSFNENE
-697 ITKDNRVA
+697 ITADNRVA

-716 PSVSHS
+716 DSVSDS

-727 RDITTGKDVVV
+727 RDSTGKDVVV
-738 GTYNIDGD
+738 GTYNIVGD

-752 NEDFADGK
+752 NETFADGK

-771 ASSDSSMEGQTIH
+771 ASSDSSMENQKIN

-941 DSSTSTEVKNTNPR
+941 DSSTSKEVKNTEPR

-962 DASSRIITWTVKI
+962 DANSRIITWTVTIK
-975 NNPYGEDLRGK
+975 NPYGEDLRGK
-986 TFKDFLPAGLEVVD
+986 KFTDLLPAGLEVVNN
-1000 VVKIQRG
+1000 VEITRG
-1007 YYSDDI
+1007 YWSDDI
-1013 KPVSAADFI
+1013 KPVSAEDF
-1022 KDGYSY
+1022 KKAGCSY
-1028 TFPTDLA
+1028 TFPTDKS
-1035 HGPETESF
+1035 ETAAF
-1043 YTIEIKTKVPDNTT
+1043 YTIKIQTKVPDGTA
-1057 VGTIYTN
+1057 VGTTYTN
-1064 TADFDGSG
+1064 TADFDGNS
-1072 ASGDVTVTDRSSY
+1072 ASGEVTVTDRSSY
-1085 LNKSLSKAEDLETGK
+1085 LSKSLSTAEDLETGK

-1109 SIPTGWDEITLTDT
+1109 SIPTGWNKITLTDT
-1123 IHDAEVNGTEQDGT
+1123 IHDAEVEGIEQDGT
-1137 HYAVLSELKE
+1137 HYAVLSELRD
-1147 EIKNNL
+1147 EIKANL
-1153 HLTLFNSSDTVTMAN
+1153 YLTLFNSSETVTMAN
-1168 ASDYNVTFTVTY
+1168 ASEHHVTFTVTY
-1180 YDENNAVVTND
+1180 YDEHGNTITNNDV
-1191 DAHVTKFSITAK
+1191 HVAKFTITAN
-1203 LADGK
+1203 LADGQ

-1213 SMELSS
+1213 SMVLSS

-1232 EPWRF
+1232 EPWLF
-1237 VNNAASGGKTTDA
+1237 VNNAASGDKTSDA

-1263 KLVYNENNFDAA
+1263 KLVYEYGNFNNA
-1275 GSKISELDYDKN
+1275 GSKISELDYTSN
-1287 NGKIYYELT
+1287 GGKIYYELT

-1303 KDELTT
+1303 KDPLTT

-1321 VTFDISSVDVGANE
+1321 VTFDISSVTVGANE
-1335 YKSDGSVLHQTWF
+1335 YKADGSVNHQAWF
-1348 AHTIYGSNGRLDYE
+1348 ANTIYGSGGRSNYD

-1367 NFSASKTHIGVNDT
+1367 NFSASKTHIGATDT
-1381 DRTITFTINKGYN
+1381 DRTITFTINSGYN
-1394 VSAKPQVFYIRYSV
+1394 VSDKPQVFYIRYSV

-1417 DLRTQNIYR
+1417 DLRTENKYR
-1426 NSAEWNGDKAETKTT
+1426 NSAEWNGDKAETETT

-1456 DEGTDAT
+1456 TEDPDASGKPT
-1463 GNKLATKKIN
+1463 ATKKIN
-1473 YSVVINPTGDNLLN
+1473 YSVVINPTGDKLLT

-1497 LSFDPSD
+1497 LSFEPSD

-1540 RFTAIYDSPNHTMT
+1540 RFTATYDSPNHTMT

-1584 ANLIGLEEKWVD
+1584 ANLSGLVEKWVD
-1596 THVVNYDSTATVR
+1596 THVVNYDSSATVR

-1627 RGAIFQLA
+1627 PGATFQLA

-1640 TKTFDEVCT
+1640 TGTFEEVCT
-1649 LKTNASGQINFGLQD
+1649 LKTNSSGQINFGLLD
-1664 SSATAES
+1664 SSATAE
-1671 FTESSAQLLC
+1671 TTDTSSAQLLC

-1696 APSKSPIY
+1696 ALSKSPIY

-1711 SIKRADAFNAATG
+1711 NTKRADAFNAATG
-1724 GESYIHDASEYDKW
+1724 ESSIHDASEYDKW

-1775 KTELALDRV
+1775 TTELALDKV

-1794 WRKGYQS
+1794 RRKSYQYGS
-1801 GGEKPDTK
+1801 QKSDDLVKT
-1809 VESVTLDS
+1809 VTLDN
-1817 SNNWSYSWNDLPL
+1817 SNNWSYSWNNLPL

-1900 LTALAYSFIH
+1900 LSALAYSFIH
-1910 RKRRHEGRA
+1910 RKRRREGRA

>member
-12 FRENRHMLRRYTAFV
+12 FRENRHTLRRYTAFV

-40 QLHGIGISMTAQY
+40 QLHGVGISMTAQY
-53 QCHEVEHTHTAACYD
+53 QCGEVEHAHTADCYD

-73 GYTEGELEN
+73 GYTEGQLEN
-82 ADEIAAAEAAAGS
+82 ADEVAAAEAAAAS
-95 AQSSAEDEIM
+95 AAQSSAEEEIM

-120 TADCYVEVQTLTC
+120 TDDCYTEVQTLTC
-133 MEEEHTHGDDCFDP
+133 MEEEHVHDDDCYDP

-154 EKYEHTHGE
+154 EKFEHTHDE

-170 ELACGLEEGE
+170 ELTCGLEEGE

-206 PVVNTVEPIYH
+206 PVVDTVEPIYH

-223 YEKVL
+223 YEEVL
-228 TCPLPEHHHTVAC
+228 VCPLPEHHHTVSC

-266 EWNKDLLSVAKT
+266 EWNEDLLSVAKT
-278 QLGYEQSVKNF
+278 QLGYEQSEKNF
-289 EIDPADGVTLHYYS
+289 EIDPADGVTLRYYS

-310 NPYGEW
+310 NAYGEW

-321 SYCLKYAE
+321 AYCLKYAE

-353 LLQEDGSAAQPGDIV
+353 LLEEDGSAAQPGDIV

-384 AGAEPDLDDLF
+384 DSAEPDLDDLF
-395 NVDTAD
+395 SVDTE
-401 TSFSMDAAF
+401 F
-410 ENGAELEDSDAS
+410 ENSADLEDSGVS
-422 ALAAAPST
+422 AQDAAPS
-430 ALQDPAAAPST
+430 ADDST
-441 GTQDT
+441 GAQDT
-446 VIAPSTGT
+446 AATSGT
-454 QDTVLTPSIVDP
+454 QDTVLTPESVDP
-466 EPEQPAEKPVYSAG
+466 QTEQPAEKPVDSAD
-480 TAASSTA
+480 TAA
-487 ASTPSTV
+487 PSTV
-494 TSASSTVSS
+494 TSV
-503 ASGADTLAPSVG
+503 SGADTLAPSAV

-532 ETVGIVSEV
+532 EPVGIVSSV
-541 NEDAGTLTVISGDVN
+541 DSDADTLTVISGDVD
-556 GKVDEVTLF
+556 GKVAEVTLF

-577 AQIALSE
+577 AQIELSE

-594 SDIIEIDPVFSCS
+594 SDIIETDPVFSCS

-682 QTVKVQLNYSFNKNE
+682 QTVKVQLNYSFNENE
-697 ITKDNRVA
+697 ITADNRVA
-705 TYKLPNGITLL
+705 TYKFPNGITLL
-716 PSVSHS
+716 DSVSDS

-727 RDITTGKDVVV
+727 RDSTGKDVVV
-738 GTYNIDGD
+738 GTYNIVGD

-752 NEDFADGK
+752 NETFADGK

-771 ASSDSSMEGQTIH
+771 ASSDSSMENQKIN

-941 DSSTSTEVKNTNPR
+941 DSYTSKEVKNTEPR

-962 DASSRIITWTVKI
+962 DANSRIITWTVTIK
-975 NNPYGEDLRGK
+975 NPYGEDLRGK
-986 TFKDFLPAGLEVVD
+986 KFTDLLPAGLEVVNN
-1000 VVKIQRG
+1000 VEITRG
-1007 YYSDDI
+1007 YWSDDI
-1013 KPVSAADFI
+1013 KPVSAEDF
-1022 KDGYSY
+1022 KKAGCSY
-1028 TFPTDLA
+1028 TFPTDKS
-1035 HGPETESF
+1035 ETAAF
-1043 YTIEIKTKVPDNTT
+1043 YTIKIQTKVPDGTA
-1057 VGTIYTN
+1057 VGTTYTN
-1064 TADFDGSG
+1064 TADFDGNS
-1072 ASGDVTVTDRSSY
+1072 ASGEVTVTDRSSY
-1085 LNKSLSKAEDLETGK
+1085 LSKSLSTAEDLETGK

-1109 SIPTGWDEITLTDT
+1109 SIPTGWNKITLTDT
-1123 IHDAEVNGTEQDGT
+1123 IHDAEVEGIEQDGT
-1137 HYAVLSELKE
+1137 HYAVLSELRD
-1147 EIKNNL
+1147 EIKANL
-1153 HLTLFNSSDTVTMAN
+1153 YLTLFNSSETVTMAN
-1168 ASDYNVTFTVTY
+1168 ASEHHVTFTVTY
-1180 YDENNAVVTND
+1180 YDEHGNTITNN
-1191 DAHVTKFSITAK
+1191 DAHVAKFTITAN
-1203 LADGK
+1203 LADGQ

-1213 SMELSS
+1213 SMVLSS

-1232 EPWRF
+1232 EPWLF
-1237 VNNAASGGKTTDA
+1237 VNNAASGDKTSDA

-1263 KLVYNENNFDAA
+1263 KLVYEYGNFNNA
-1275 GSKISELDYDKN
+1275 GSKISELDYTSN
-1287 NGKIYYELT
+1287 GGKIYYELT

-1303 KDELTT
+1303 KDPLTT

-1321 VTFDISSVDVGANE
+1321 VTFDISSVTVGANE
-1335 YKSDGSVLHQTWF
+1335 YKADGSVNHQAWF
-1348 AHTIYGSNGRLDYE
+1348 ANTIYGSGGGSNYD

-1367 NFSASKTHIGVNDT
+1367 NFSASKTHIGATDT

-1394 VSAKPQVFYIRYSV
+1394 VSNKPQVFYIRYSV

-1417 DLRTQNIYR
+1417 DLRTQNTYR
-1426 NSAEWNGDKAETKTT
+1426 NSAEWNGDKAETETT

-1473 YSVVINPTGDNLLN
+1473 YSVVINPTGDKLLT
-1487 TSNTLTLTDT
+1487 TSNTTLTLTDT
-1497 LSFDPSD
+1497 LSFEPSD
-1504 NTSADLDLSSI
+1504 KTSADLDLSSI

-1584 ANLIGLEEKWVD
+1584 ANLTGLVEKWVD
-1596 THVVNYDSTATVR
+1596 THVVNYNSSATVR

-1627 RGAIFQLA
+1627 PGATFELA

-1640 TKTFDEVCT
+1640 TKTFDEGRT
-1649 LKTNASGQINFGLQD
+1649 LKTNTSGQINFSLQG
-1664 SSATAES
+1664 SSATAEII
-1671 FTESSAQLLC
+1671 TESSAQLLC
-1681 STLYRIVETDAPTGY
+1681 NTLYRIVETDAPTGY
-1696 APSKSPIY
+1696 ALSKSPIY

-1711 SIKRADAFNAATG
+1711 NTTRAEAFNAAT

-1775 KTELALDRV
+1775 KTELALDKV
-1784 NSTYTATVEL
+1784 NSTYTATVKL
-1794 WRKGYQS
+1794 WRKSYQYGS
-1801 GGEKPDTK
+1801 QKSDELVKT
-1809 VESVTLDS
+1809 VTLDN
-1817 SNNWSYSWNDLPL
+1817 SNNWSYSWINLPL

-1900 LTALAYSFIH
+1900 LSALAYSFIH
-1910 RKRRHEGRA
+1910 RKRRREGRA

>member
-1 MNDILKTYKEQ
+1 MDS
-12 FRENRHMLRRYTAFV
+12 AD
-27 LALAMIT
+27 
-34 TLFVNW
+34 
-40 QLHGIGISMTAQY
+40 
-53 QCHEVEHTHTAACYD
+53 TAA
-68 KVLIC
+68 
-73 GYTEGELEN
+73 
-82 ADEIAAAEAAAGS
+82 
-95 AQSSAEDEIM
+95 
-105 PLELEPQIEFVPHEH
+105 
-120 TADCYVEVQTLTC
+120 
-133 MEEEHTHGDDCFDP
+133 
-147 EDGTLIC
+147 
-154 EKYEHTHGE
+154 
-163 SCYTTEY
+163 
-170 ELACGLEEGE
+170 
-180 LVEQVVEP
+180 
-188 TQTAELV
+188 
-195 AMAVAEPVALE
+195 
-206 PVVNTVEPIYH
+206 
-217 HHTDAC
+217 
-223 YEKVL
+223 
-228 TCPLPEHHHTVAC
+228 
-241 LSDTSADLETPEEW
+241 
-255 QAANADAVITG
+255 
-266 EWNKDLLSVAKT
+266 
-278 QLGYEQSVKNF
+278 
-289 EIDPADGVTLHYYS
+289 
-303 RYGQSYG
+303 
-310 NPYGEW
+310 
-316 DVMFL
+316 
-321 SYCLKYAE
+321 
-329 IPQSAIPQEASVLA
+329 
-343 LRSSMSGMDW
+343 
-353 LLQEDGSAAQPGDIV
+353 
-368 IYNKYV
+368 
-374 TRTVAVDSSA
+374 
-384 AGAEPDLDDLF
+384 
-395 NVDTAD
+395 
-401 TSFSMDAAF
+401 
-410 ENGAELEDSDAS
+410 
-422 ALAAAPST
+422 
-430 ALQDPAAAPST
+430 
-441 GTQDT
+441 
-446 VIAPSTGT
+446 
-454 QDTVLTPSIVDP
+454 
-466 EPEQPAEKPVYSAG
+466 
-480 TAASSTA
+480 
-487 ASTPSTV
+487 PSTV
-494 TSASSTVSS
+494 TSV
-503 ASGADTLAPSVG
+503 SGADTLAPSVV

-532 ETVGIVSEV
+532 ETVGIVSSV
-541 NEDAGTLTVISGDVN
+541 DKDADTLTVISGDVD
-556 GKVDEVTLF
+556 GKVAEVTLF

-577 AQIALSE
+577 AQIELSE

-594 SDIIEIDPVFSCS
+594 SDIIETDPVFSCS

-682 QTVKVQLNYSFNKNE
+682 QTVKVQLNYSFNENE
-697 ITKDNRVA
+697 ITADNRVA
-705 TYKLPNGITLL
+705 TYKFPNGITLL
-716 PSVSHS
+716 DSVSDS

-727 RDITTGKDVVV
+727 RDSTGKDVVV
-738 GTYNIDGD
+738 GTYNIVGD

-752 NEDFADGK
+752 NETFADGK

-771 ASSDSSMEGQTIH
+771 ASSDSSMENQKIN

-941 DSSTSTEVKNTNPR
+941 DSYTSMEVKNTNPR

-986 TFKDFLPAGLEVVD
+986 TFKDFLPTELEVVD

-1013 KPVSAADFI
+1013 KPVSAADFK
-1022 KDGYSY
+1022 KDNYTY
-1028 TFPTDLA
+1028 TFPTNLA

-1057 VGTIYTN
+1057 VGTTYTN

-1109 SIPTGWDEITLTDT
+1109 SIPTGWNEITLTDT

-1137 HYAVLSELKE
+1137 HYAVLSELKD

-1153 HLTLFNSSDTVTMAN
+1153 HLTLFNSTETVTMAN
-1168 ASDYNVTFTVTY
+1168 ASEHHVTFTVTY

-1213 SMELSS
+1213 SMVLSS

-1232 EPWRF
+1232 EPWLF
-1237 VNNAASGGKTTDA
+1237 VNTAASGDKTSDA

-1275 GSKISELDYDKN
+1275 GSKISELDYQKN

-1303 KDELTT
+1303 KDELT
-1309 KDLVI
+1309 KDALEI

-1321 VTFDISSVDVGANE
+1321 VTFDISNVITVGALPLND
-1335 YKSDGSVLHQTWF
+1335 DGSVPHQGWL
-1348 AHTIYGSNGRLDYE
+1348 AQTIYGSDGRANYE
-1362 ISATK
+1362 ISTAK
-1367 NFSASKTHIGVNDT
+1367 NFSASKTHIGATDT

-1394 VSAKPQVFYIRYSV
+1394 VSNKPQVFYIRYWV

-1417 DLRTQNIYR
+1417 DLRTENKYR
-1426 NSAEWNGDKAETKTT
+1426 NSAEWNGDKAETETT

-1473 YSVVINPTGDNLLN
+1473 YSVVINPTGDKLLT

-1497 LSFDPSD
+1497 LSFEPSD

-1540 RFTAIYDSPNHTMT
+1540 RFTATYDSPNHTMT

-1584 ANLIGLEEKWVD
+1584 ANLTGLVEKWVD

-1627 RGAIFQLA
+1627 RGATFELA
-1635 KWNKT
+1635 KWNI
-1640 TKTFDEVCT
+1640 TKRKFEKVCDLT
-1649 LKTNASGQINFGLQD
+1649 TNASGQINFGLQD

-1696 APSKSPIY
+1696 ALSKSPIY

-1711 SIKRADAFNAATG
+1711 NTKRADAFNAATG
-1724 GESYIHDASEYDKW
+1724 ESSIHDADASEYDKR

-1775 KTELALDRV
+1775 TTELALDKV

-1794 WRKGYQS
+1794 RRKSYQYS
-1801 GGEKPDTK
+1801 GEKSDTK

-1817 SNNWSYSWNDLPL
+1817 SNNWSYSWNNLPL
-1830 TDPADSSIT
+1830 TDSADSSIT

-1900 LTALAYSFIH
+1900 LSALAYSFIH
-1910 RKRRHEGRA
+1910 RKRRREGRA

>member
-1 MNDILKTYKEQ
+1 MNDILKTYMER
-12 FRENRHMLRRYTAFV
+12 FRENRHTLRRYTAFV

-40 QLHGIGISMTAQY
+40 QLHGVGISMTAQY
-53 QCHEVEHTHTAACYD
+53 QCGEEEHTHTADCYT
-68 KVLIC
+68 KVLTC
-73 GYTEGELEN
+73 GYEEGELEN
-82 ADEIAAAEAAAGS
+82 ADEVAAAAATSQPTVEA
-95 AQSSAEDEIM
+95 EPM
-105 PLELEPQIEFVPHEH
+105 PLSLEPQIEFVPHEH
-120 TADCYVEVQTLTC
+120 TDDCYTEVQTLTC
-133 MEEEHTHGDDCFDP
+133 MEEEHVHDDDCFDP
-147 EDGTLIC
+147 EDGSLIC
-154 EKYEHTHGE
+154 DKFEHTHDE

-170 ELACGLEEGE
+170 ELTCGLEEGE

-188 TQTAELV
+188 TQSAALA
-195 AMAVAEPVALE
+195 AMAVAEPVALA
-206 PVVNTVEPIYH
+206 PMVDTVEPIYH

-223 YEKVL
+223 YEEVL

-255 QAANADAVITG
+255 QAANAEAVMTG
-266 EWNKDLLSVAKT
+266 NWAEDLVSVAQT
-278 QLGYEQSVKNF
+278 QLGYEQSEKNF
-289 EIDPADGVTLHYYS
+289 EIDPADGVTLRYYS

-321 SYCLKYAE
+321 SYCLKFAG

-343 LRSSMSGMDW
+343 LRSSMSDMDW
-353 LLQEDGSAAQPGDIV
+353 LLDGEDGSAADVGDIV

-384 AGAEPDLDDLF
+384 DGAADGLDLF
-395 NVDTAD
+395 SVDTE
-401 TSFSMDAAF
+401 F
-410 ENGAELEDSDAS
+410 ENSAELEGSGVS
-422 ALAAAPST
+422 ALDAAPS
-430 ALQDPAAAPST
+430 AD
-441 GTQDT
+441 D
-446 VIAPSTGT
+446 STGT
-454 QDTVLTPSIVDP
+454 QDTVLTPDPVDP
-466 EPEQPAEKPVYSAG
+466 QPEQPVEKPVDSAD
-480 TAASSTA
+480 TAA
-487 ASTPSTV
+487 PSTV
-494 TSASSTVSS
+494 TSV
-503 ASGADTLAPSVG
+503 SGADTLAPSVV

-532 ETVGIVSEV
+532 ETVGIVSSV
-541 NEDAGTLTVISGDVN
+541 DKDADTLTVISGDVD
-556 GKVDEVTLF
+556 GKVAEVTLF

-577 AQIALSE
+577 AQIELSE

-594 SDIIEIDPVFSCS
+594 SDIIETDPVFSCS

-682 QTVKVQLNYSFNKNE
+682 QTVKVQLNYSFNENE
-697 ITKDNRVA
+697 ITADNRVA

-716 PSVSHS
+716 DSVSDS

-727 RDITTGKDVVV
+727 RDSTGKDVVV
-738 GTYNIDGD
+738 GTYNIVGD

-752 NEDFADGK
+752 NETFADGK

-771 ASSDSSMEGQTIH
+771 ASSDSSMENQKIN

-941 DSSTSTEVKNTNPR
+941 DSSTSKEVKNTEPR

-962 DASSRIITWTVKI
+962 DANSRIITWTVTIK
-975 NNPYGEDLRGK
+975 NPYGEDLRGK
-986 TFKDFLPAGLEVVD
+986 KFTDLLPAGLEVVNN
-1000 VVKIQRG
+1000 VEITRG
-1007 YYSDDI
+1007 YWSDDI
-1013 KPVSAADFI
+1013 KPVSAEDF
-1022 KDGYSY
+1022 KKAGCSY
-1028 TFPTDLA
+1028 TFPTDKS
-1035 HGPETESF
+1035 ETAAF
-1043 YTIEIKTKVPDNTT
+1043 YTIKIQTKVPDGTA
-1057 VGTIYTN
+1057 VGTTYTN
-1064 TADFDGSG
+1064 TADFDGNS
-1072 ASGDVTVTDRSSY
+1072 ASGEVTVTDRSSY
-1085 LNKSLSKAEDLETGK
+1085 LSKSLSTAEDLETGK

-1109 SIPTGWDEITLTDT
+1109 SIPTGWNKITLTDT
-1123 IHDAEVNGTEQDGT
+1123 IHDAEVEGIEQDGT
-1137 HYAVLSELKE
+1137 HYAVLSELRD
-1147 EIKNNL
+1147 EIKANL
-1153 HLTLFNSSDTVTMAN
+1153 YLTLFNSSETVTMAN
-1168 ASDYNVTFTVTY
+1168 ASEHHVTFTVTY
-1180 YDENNAVVTND
+1180 YDEHGNTITNN
-1191 DAHVTKFSITAK
+1191 DAHVAKFTITAN
-1203 LADGK
+1203 LADGQ

-1213 SMELSS
+1213 SMVLSS

-1232 EPWRF
+1232 EPWLF
-1237 VNNAASGGKTTDA
+1237 VNNAASGDKTSDA

-1263 KLVYNENNFDAA
+1263 KLVYEYGNFNNA
-1275 GSKISELDYDKN
+1275 GSKISELDYTSN
-1287 NGKIYYELT
+1287 GGKIYYELT

-1303 KDELTT
+1303 KDPLTT

-1321 VTFDISSVDVGANE
+1321 VTFDISSVTVGANE
-1335 YKSDGSVLHQTWF
+1335 YKADGSVNHQAWF
-1348 AHTIYGSNGRLDYE
+1348 ANTIYGSGGRSIYD

-1367 NFSASKTHIGVNDT
+1367 NFSASKTHIGATDT
-1381 DRTITFTINKGYN
+1381 DRTITFTINSGYN
-1394 VSAKPQVFYIRYSV
+1394 VSDKPQVFYIRYSV

-1417 DLRTQNIYR
+1417 DLRTENKYR
-1426 NSAEWNGDKAETKTT
+1426 NSAEWNGDKAETETT

-1456 DEGTDAT
+1456 TEDPDASGKPT
-1463 GNKLATKKIN
+1463 ATKKIN
-1473 YSVVINPTGDNLLN
+1473 YSVVINPTGDKLLT

-1497 LSFDPSD
+1497 LSFEPSD

-1540 RFTAIYDSPNHTMT
+1540 RFTATYDSPNHTMT

-1584 ANLIGLEEKWVD
+1584 ANLSGLVEKWVD
-1596 THVVNYDSTATVR
+1596 THVVNYDSSATVR

-1627 RGAIFQLA
+1627 PGATFQLA

-1640 TKTFDEVCT
+1640 TGTFEEVCT
-1649 LKTNASGQINFGLQD
+1649 LKTNSSGQINFGLLD
-1664 SSATAES
+1664 SSATAE
-1671 FTESSAQLLC
+1671 TTDTSSAQLLC

-1696 APSKSPIY
+1696 ALSKSPIY

-1711 SIKRADAFNAATG
+1711 NTKRADAFNAATG
-1724 GESYIHDASEYDKW
+1724 ESSIHDASEYDKW

-1775 KTELALDRV
+1775 TTELALDKV

-1794 WRKGYQS
+1794 RRKSYQYGS
-1801 GGEKPDTK
+1801 QKSDDLVKT
-1809 VESVTLDS
+1809 VTLDN
-1817 SNNWSYSWNDLPL
+1817 SNNWSYSWNNLPL

-1900 LTALAYSFIH
+1900 LSALAYSFIH
-1910 RKRRHEGRA
+1910 RKRRREGRA

>member
-1 MNDILKTYKEQ
+1 MNDILKTYMER
-12 FRENRHMLRRYTAFV
+12 FRENRHTLRRYTAFV

-40 QLHGIGISMTAQY
+40 QLHGVGISMTAQY
-53 QCHEVEHTHTAACYD
+53 QCGEEEHIHTADCYT
-68 KVLIC
+68 KVLTC
-73 GYTEGELEN
+73 GYEEGELEN
-82 ADEIAAAEAAAGS
+82 ADEVAAAAATSQPTVEAEPA
-95 AQSSAEDEIM
+95 
-105 PLELEPQIEFVPHEH
+105 PLSLEPQIEFVPHEH
-120 TADCYVEVQTLTC
+120 TEDCYTEVQTLTC
-133 MEEEHTHGDDCFDP
+133 MEEEHVHGDDCFDP
-147 EDGTLIC
+147 EDGSLIC
-154 EKYEHTHGE
+154 DKFEHTHDE

-170 ELACGLEEGE
+170 ELTCGLEEGE

-188 TQTAELV
+188 TQSAELA

-206 PVVNTVEPIYH
+206 PTVDTVEPIYH

-223 YEKVL
+223 YEEVL

-241 LSDTSADLETPEEW
+241 LSDTSADVETPEEW
-255 QAANADAVITG
+255 QAANAEAVMTG
-266 EWNKDLLSVAKT
+266 NWDEDLLSVAKT
-278 QLGYEQSVKNF
+278 QLGYEQSEKNF

-321 SYCLKYAE
+321 SYCLKYAG
-329 IPQSAIPQEASVLA
+329 IPQSAIPQEASVLS
-343 LRSSMSGMDW
+343 LRSSMSDMDW
-353 LLQEDGSAAQPGDIV
+353 LLDGEDGSAANVGDIV

-384 AGAEPDLDDLF
+384 DGAADDLDDQ
-395 NVDTAD
+395 
-401 TSFSMDAAF
+401 FSMDTEG
-410 ENGAELEDSDAS
+410 ENGAELETSGAS
-422 ALAAAPST
+422 ALDAAP
-430 ALQDPAAAPST
+430 AADSVITPDLP
-441 GTQDT
+441 GTT
-446 VIAPSTGT
+446 N
-454 QDTVLTPSIVDP
+454 
-466 EPEQPAEKPVYSAG
+466 PEQPAAKPVDS
-480 TAASSTA
+480 
-487 ASTPSTV
+487 
-494 TSASSTVSS
+494 
-503 ASGADTLAPSVG
+503 ADTAAPSVG
-515 SPAAEPQTT
+515 SPAVEPQTT
-524 TVTDALPV
+524 TVTDAQPV
-532 ETVGIVSEV
+532 ETVGIVSSV
-541 NEDAGTLTVISGDVN
+541 DSDAGTLTVISGDVD
-556 GKVDEVTLF
+556 GKVAEVALYDA
-565 NTDVEN
+565 DVEN

-577 AQIALSE
+577 AQMALSE
-584 GDSDSDDDTA
+584 GDAA
-594 SDIIEIDPVFSCS
+594 SDITEIDPVFSCS
-607 VTTVYET
+607 VTTVYGT
-614 ASASAVRPSRSRAAR
+614 VSASAMRPAPSYVAR
-629 YAAPSTYAVTA
+629 YAAPSMYAVAA

-646 DMGTHITNVS
+646 DMGEHITNVI
-656 VQVPNS
+656 VQIPAS
-662 TDGSGVVTSWKD
+662 TNGSGVVTSWKD

-682 QTVKVQLNYSFNKNE
+682 QTVKVQLSYGFDANK
-697 ITKDNRVA
+697 ITKDNCVA

-727 RDITTGKDVVV
+727 HDRTTGQKVVV
-738 GTYNIDGD
+738 GTYKIDGD

-760 AFDGDFEFKAS
+760 AFDGDFEFQAS
-771 ASSDSSMEGQTIH
+771 ASSDSSMEGKEIN
-784 FGGTTGSVTIKKEDL
+784 FGGTNGSVTIKKEDL
-799 ISDLSLSKNV
+799 THDLSLSKNV
-809 QKDAS
+809 QKDEN

-823 TAKTLDIAYEV
+823 KTKKLDIAYEV

-941 DSSTSTEVKNTNPR
+941 DSYTSTEVKNTNPR

-986 TFKDFLPAGLEVVD
+986 TFKDFLPAELEVVGE
-1000 VVKIQRG
+1000 VKIQRG

-1013 KPVSAADFI
+1013 KPVSAADFK
-1022 KDGYSY
+1022 KDKYAY
-1028 TFPTDLA
+1028 TFPTNLA
-1035 HGPETESF
+1035 HGPETESS
-1043 YTIEIKTKVPDNTT
+1043 YTIEIKTKVPDNTP
-1057 VGTIYTN
+1057 VGTTYTN

-1085 LNKSLSKAEDLETGK
+1085 LNKSWSTAEDLETGK
-1100 KKLTWQTSV
+1100 KKLTWKTSV
-1109 SIPTGWDEITLTDT
+1109 SIPTGWNKITLTDT

-1137 HYAVLSELKE
+1137 HYAVLSELKD

-1153 HLTLFNSSDTVTMAN
+1153 HLTLFNSTETVTMAN
-1168 ASDYNVTFTVTY
+1168 ASEHDVTFTVTY

-1208 TLDAT
+1208 SLDAT
-1213 SMELSS
+1213 SMELSK

-1237 VNNAASGGKTTDA
+1237 VNTAASGGKTTDA
-1250 SYTYKKPKEAKLE
+1250 DYTYKKPKEAKLE

-1275 GSKISELDYDKN
+1275 GSKISELDYQKN

-1303 KDELTT
+1303 KDLLTT
-1309 KDLVI
+1309 KDLEI

-1321 VTFDISSVDVGANE
+1321 VTFDISNVITVGALPLND
-1335 YKSDGSVLHQTWF
+1335 DGSVPHQGWL
-1348 AHTIYGSNGRLDYE
+1348 AQTIYGSDGRANYE
-1362 ISATK
+1362 ISTTK
-1367 NFSASKTHIGVNDT
+1367 NFSASKTHIGATDT

-1394 VSAKPQVFYIRYSV
+1394 VSNKPQVFYIRYWV

-1417 DLRTQNIYR
+1417 DLRTENKYR
-1426 NSAEWNGDKAETKTT
+1426 NSAEWNGDKAETETT
-1441 VKRSYEKLYKTGTIV
+1441 VKRSYEKLYKTGTV
-1456 DEGTDAT
+1456 VTEDPDASGKPT
-1463 GNKLATKKIN
+1463 ATKKIN
-1473 YSVVINPTGDNLLN
+1473 YSVVINPTGDKLLT

-1497 LSFDPSD
+1497 LSFEPSD

-1540 RFTAIYDSPNHTMT
+1540 RFTATYDSPNHTMT

-1584 ANLIGLEEKWVD
+1584 ANLSGLVEKWVD
-1596 THVVNYDSTATVR
+1596 THVVNYDSSATVR

-1627 RGAIFQLA
+1627 PGATFQLA

-1640 TKTFDEVCT
+1640 TGTFEEVCT
-1649 LKTNASGQINFGLQD
+1649 LKTNSSGQINFGLLD
-1664 SSATAES
+1664 SSATAEIP
-1671 FTESSAQLLC
+1671 TMSSAQLLC

-1696 APSKSPIY
+1696 ALSKSPIY

-1711 SIKRADAFNAATG
+1711 NTKRADAFNAATG
-1724 GESYIHDASEYDKW
+1724 ESYIHDAPKYDKW
-1738 LDCNNVTYLARGD
+1738 LNCNDVTYLARGD

-1775 KTELALDRV
+1775 KTELAPDKV

-1794 WRKGYQS
+1794 WCKGYQYS
-1801 GGEKPDTK
+1801 GEKSDTK

-1817 SNNWSYSWNDLPL
+1817 SNNWSYSWNNLPL

-1900 LTALAYSFIH
+1900 LSALAYSFIH
-1910 RKRRHEGRA
+1910 RKRRREGRA

>member
-12 FRENRHMLRRYTAFV
+12 FRENRHTLRRYTAFV

-40 QLHGIGISMTAQY
+40 QLHGVGISMTAQY
-53 QCHEVEHTHTAACYD
+53 QCGEVEHAHTADCYD

-73 GYTEGELEN
+73 GYTEGQLEN
-82 ADEIAAAEAAAGS
+82 ADEVAAAEAAAAS
-95 AQSSAEDEIM
+95 AAQSSAEEEIM

-120 TADCYVEVQTLTC
+120 TDDCYTEVQTLTC
-133 MEEEHTHGDDCFDP
+133 LEEEHVHDDDCYDP
-147 EDGTLIC
+147 EDGSLIC
-154 EKYEHTHGE
+154 EKFEHTHDE

-170 ELACGLEEGE
+170 ELTCGLEEGE

-206 PVVNTVEPIYH
+206 PVVDTVEPIYH

-223 YEKVL
+223 YEEVL
-228 TCPLPEHHHTVAC
+228 VCPLPEHHHTVSC

-266 EWNKDLLSVAKT
+266 EWNEDLLSVAKT
-278 QLGYEQSVKNF
+278 QLGYEQSEKNF
-289 EIDPADGVTLHYYS
+289 EIDPADGVTLRYYS

-310 NPYGEW
+310 NAYGEW

-321 SYCLKYAE
+321 AYCLKYAE

-353 LLQEDGSAAQPGDIV
+353 LLEEDGSAAQPGDIV

-384 AGAEPDLDDLF
+384 DSAEPDLDDQF
-395 NVDTAD
+395 SVDAE
-401 TSFSMDAAF
+401 F
-410 ENGAELEDSDAS
+410 ENSAELEDSGVS
-422 ALAAAPST
+422 ALDAAPS
-430 ALQDPAAAPST
+430 ADDST
-441 GTQDT
+441 GAQDT
-446 VIAPSTGT
+446 AAISGT
-454 QDTVLTPSIVDP
+454 QDTVLTPEPVDP
-466 EPEQPAEKPVYSAG
+466 QTEQPAEKPVDSAD
-480 TAASSTA
+480 TAA
-487 ASTPSTV
+487 PSTV
-494 TSASSTVSS
+494 TSV
-503 ASGADTLAPSVG
+503 SGADTLAPSVV

-532 ETVGIVSEV
+532 ETVGIVSSV
-541 NEDAGTLTVISGDVN
+541 DKDADTLTVISGDVD
-556 GKVDEVTLF
+556 GKVAEVTLF

-577 AQIALSE
+577 AQIELSE
-584 GDSDSDDDTA
+584 GDSDSDDDIS
-594 SDIIEIDPVFSCS
+594 SDIIETDPVFSCS
-607 VTTVYET
+607 VTTVYGT
-614 ASASAVRPSRSRAAR
+614 VSASAVRPSRSRAAR
-629 YAAPSTYAVTA
+629 YAAPSTYAAAA
-640 VSATPV
+640 VSATAV

-727 RDITTGKDVVV
+727 RDRTTGKDVVV

-771 ASSDSSMEGQTIH
+771 ASSDSSMEGQTIN

-922 NDDYTYKAI
+922 NADYTYKAI

-941 DSSTSTEVKNTNPR
+941 DSSTSKEVKNTEPR

-962 DASSRIITWTVKI
+962 DANSRIITWTVTIK
-975 NNPYGEDLRGK
+975 NPYGEDLRGK
-986 TFKDFLPAGLEVVD
+986 KFTDLLPAGLEVVNN
-1000 VVKIQRG
+1000 VEITRG
-1007 YYSDDI
+1007 HWSDDI
-1013 KPVSAADFI
+1013 KPVSAEDF
-1022 KDGYSY
+1022 KKAGYSY
-1028 TFPTDLA
+1028 TFPTDKS
-1035 HGPETESF
+1035 ETAAF
-1043 YTIEIKTKVPDNTT
+1043 YTIKIQTKVPDGTA
-1057 VGTIYTN
+1057 VGTTYSN
-1064 TADFDGSG
+1064 TAEFDGNS

-1137 HYAVLSELKE
+1137 HYAVLSELRD
-1147 EIKNNL
+1147 EIKANL
-1153 HLTLFNSSDTVTMAN
+1153 YLTLFNSSETVTMAN
-1168 ASDYNVTFTVTY
+1168 ASEHHVTFTVTY
-1180 YDENNAVVTND
+1180 YDEYGNTITNN
-1191 DAHVTKFSITAK
+1191 DAHVAKFTITAK
-1203 LADGK
+1203 LADGQ

-1213 SMELSS
+1213 SMVLSS

-1232 EPWRF
+1232 EPWLF
-1237 VNNAASGGKTTDA
+1237 VNNAASGDKTSDA

-1263 KLVYNENNFDAA
+1263 KLVYTNGNFDSA
-1275 GSKISELDYDKN
+1275 GSKISELDYTSN
-1287 NGKIYYELT
+1287 GGKICYELT

-1303 KDELTT
+1303 KDPLTT
-1309 KDLVI
+1309 EDLVI
-1314 TDTLPAG
+1314 TDILPVG
-1321 VTFDISSVDVGANE
+1321 VTFDKSNIIAVGALSFNT
-1335 YKSDGSVLHQTWF
+1335 DGSVPHQGYISP
-1348 AHTIYGSNGRLDYE
+1348 TIYGSGGRSNYD
-1362 ISATK
+1362 ISATT
-1367 NFSASKTHIGVNDT
+1367 NFSVSKDHISATDT
-1381 DRTITFTINKGYN
+1381 DRTITFTINHGYN

-1417 DLRTQNIYR
+1417 DLRTENKYR
-1426 NSAEWNGDKAETKTT
+1426 NSAEWNGDKAETETT
-1441 VKRSYEKLYKTGTIV
+1441 VKRSYEKLYKTGTV
-1456 DEGTDAT
+1456 VTEDPDASGKPT
-1463 GNKLATKKIN
+1463 ATKKIN
-1473 YSVVINPTGDNLLN
+1473 YSVVINPTGAKLLT

-1497 LSFDPSD
+1497 LSFNPSA

-1540 RFTAIYDSPNHTMT
+1540 RFTATYDSPNHTMT

-1584 ANLIGLEEKWVD
+1584 ANLSGLVEKWVD
-1596 THVVNYDSTATVR
+1596 THVVNYDSSATVR

-1627 RGAIFQLA
+1627 PGATFQLA
-1635 KWNKT
+1635 KYNKT
-1640 TKTFDEVCT
+1640 TGKFEEVRKLT
-1649 LKTNASGQINFGLQD
+1649 TDAAGQINFGLLD
-1664 SSATAES
+1664 SSATAEIT
-1671 FTESSAQLLC
+1671 TESSAQLLC

-1696 APSKSPIY
+1696 ALSKSPIY

-1711 SIKRADAFNAATG
+1711 NTTAADAFNAAT

-1738 LDCNNVTYLARGD
+1738 LNCNDVTYLARGD

-1775 KTELALDRV
+1775 KTELALDKV

-1794 WRKGYQS
+1794 WRKGYQNGS
-1801 GGEKPDTK
+1801 EMSDTQ
-1809 VESVTLDS
+1809 VDTRTLDN
-1817 SNNWSYSWNDLPL
+1817 SNNWSYSWNNLPL

-1910 RKRRHEGRA
+1910 RKRRREGRA

>member
-1 MNDILKTYKEQ
+1 MNDILKTYMER
-12 FRENRHMLRRYTAFV
+12 FRENRHTLRRYTAFV

-40 QLHGIGISMTAQY
+40 QLHGVGISMTAQY
-53 QCHEVEHTHTAACYD
+53 QCGEEEHTHTADCYT
-68 KVLIC
+68 KVLTC
-73 GYTEGELEN
+73 GYEEGELEN
-82 ADEIAAAEAAAGS
+82 ADEVAAAAAATS
-95 AQSSAEDEIM
+95 QPTIEEEPA
-105 PLELEPQIEFVPHEH
+105 PLSLEPQIEFVPHEH
-120 TADCYVEVQTLTC
+120 TEDCYTEVQTLTC
-133 MEEEHTHGDDCFDP
+133 MEEEHVHDDDCFDP
-147 EDGTLIC
+147 EDGSLIC
-154 EKYEHTHGE
+154 DKFEHTHDE

-170 ELACGLEEGE
+170 ELTCGLEEGE

-188 TQTAELV
+188 TQSAALA
-195 AMAVAEPVALE
+195 AMAVAEPVALA
-206 PVVNTVEPIYH
+206 PMVDTVEPIYH

-223 YEKVL
+223 YEEVL

-255 QAANADAVITG
+255 QAANAEAVMTG
-266 EWNKDLLSVAKT
+266 NWAEDLLSVAKT
-278 QLGYEQSVKNF
+278 QLGYEQSEKNF
-289 EIDPADGVTLHYYS
+289 EIDPADGVTLRYYS

-321 SYCLKYAE
+321 SYCLKYAG

-343 LRSSMSGMDW
+343 LRSSMSDMDW
-353 LLQEDGSAAQPGDIV
+353 LLDGEDGSAADVGDIV

-384 AGAEPDLDDLF
+384 DGAADGLDDQ
-395 NVDTAD
+395 
-401 TSFSMDAAF
+401 FSMDAEG
-410 ENGAELEDSDAS
+410 ENGAELEESG
-422 ALAAAPST
+422 AAALDT
-430 ALQDPAAAPST
+430 VPAAEDMT
-441 GTQDT
+441 TLDT
-446 VIAPSTGT
+446 PDLPDIP
-454 QDTVLTPSIVDP
+454 DT
-466 EPEQPAEKPVYSAG
+466 A
-480 TAASSTA
+480 
-487 ASTPSTV
+487 
-494 TSASSTVSS
+494 
-503 ASGADTLAPSVG
+503 APSVG
-515 SPAAEPQTT
+515 SPAVEPQTT
-524 TVTDALPV
+524 TVTDAQPV
-532 ETVGIVSEV
+532 ETVGIVSSV
-541 NEDAGTLTVISGDVN
+541 DSDAGTLTVISGDVD
-556 GKVDEVTLF
+556 GKVAEVALYDA
-565 NTDVEN
+565 DVEN

-577 AQIALSE
+577 AQMALSE
-584 GDSDSDDDTA
+584 GDTA
-594 SDIIEIDPVFSCS
+594 SDITEIDPVFSCS
-607 VTTVYET
+607 VTTVYGT
-614 ASASAVRPSRSRAAR
+614 VSASAMRPAPSYVAR
-629 YAAPSTYAVTA
+629 YAAPSMYAVAA

-646 DMGTHITNVS
+646 DMGEHITNVI
-656 VQVPNS
+656 VQIPAS
-662 TDGSGVVTSWKD
+662 TNGSGVVTSWKD

-682 QTVKVQLNYSFNKNE
+682 QTVKVQLSYGFAANK

-727 RDITTGKDVVV
+727 HDRTTGQKVVV
-738 GTYNIDGD
+738 GTYKIDAD

-760 AFDGDFEFKAS
+760 AFDGDFEFQAS
-771 ASSDSSMEGQTIH
+771 ASSDSSMEGQKIN
-784 FGGTTGSVTIKKEDL
+784 FGGTNGSVTIKKEDL
-799 ISDLSLSKNV
+799 THDLSLFKNV
-809 QKDAS
+809 QKDEN

-823 TAKTLDIAYEV
+823 KTKKLDIAYEV
-834 VAKTTNGTGD
+834 VAKTTNGTGT
-844 TVNLTDFFDT
+844 TVDLTDFFDT
-854 VNSSLPSNA
+854 ASASLGKF
-863 TYRQDTIKLIK
+863 QEDTVTLIK
-874 IAADGTEKD
+874 VAADGTETD
-883 VTTDYQS
+883 VTETYKAQ
-890 KLTVGTELKY
+890 LTVNNSELKY
-900 DALPELKA
+900 SALPELKA

-941 DSSTSTEVKNTNPR
+941 DSSTSKEVKNTEPR

-962 DASSRIITWTVKI
+962 DANSRIITWTVTIK
-975 NNPYGEDLRGK
+975 NPYGEDLRGK
-986 TFKDFLPAGLEVVD
+986 KFTDLLPAGLEVVNN
-1000 VVKIQRG
+1000 VEITRG
-1007 YYSDDI
+1007 YWSDDI
-1013 KPVSAADFI
+1013 KPVSAEDF
-1022 KDGYSY
+1022 KKAGCSY
-1028 TFPTDLA
+1028 TFPTDKS
-1035 HGPETESF
+1035 ETAAF
-1043 YTIEIKTKVPDNTT
+1043 YTIKIQTKVPDGTA
-1057 VGTIYTN
+1057 VGTTYTN
-1064 TADFDGSG
+1064 TADFDGNS
-1072 ASGDVTVTDRSSY
+1072 ASGEVTVTDRSSY
-1085 LNKSLSKAEDLETGK
+1085 LSKSLSTAEDLETGK

-1109 SIPTGWDEITLTDT
+1109 SIPTGWNKITLTDT
-1123 IHDAEVNGTEQDGT
+1123 IHDAEVEGIEQDGT
-1137 HYAVLSELKE
+1137 HYAVLSELRD
-1147 EIKNNL
+1147 EIKANL
-1153 HLTLFNSSDTVTMAN
+1153 YLTLFNSSETVTMAN
-1168 ASDYNVTFTVTY
+1168 ASEHHVTFTVTY
-1180 YDENNAVVTND
+1180 YDEHGNTITNN
-1191 DAHVTKFSITAK
+1191 DAHVAKFTITAN
-1203 LADGK
+1203 LADGQ

-1213 SMELSS
+1213 SMVLSS

-1232 EPWRF
+1232 EPWLF
-1237 VNNAASGGKTTDA
+1237 VNNAASGDKTSDA

-1263 KLVYNENNFDAA
+1263 KLVYEYGNFNNA
-1275 GSKISELDYDKN
+1275 GSKISELDYTSN
-1287 NGKIYYELT
+1287 GGKIYYELT

-1303 KDELTT
+1303 KDPLTT

-1321 VTFDISSVDVGANE
+1321 VTFDISSVTVGANE
-1335 YKSDGSVLHQTWF
+1335 YKADGSVNHQAWF
-1348 AHTIYGSNGRLDYE
+1348 ANTIYGSGGRSNYD

-1367 NFSASKTHIGVNDT
+1367 NFSASKTHIGATDT
-1381 DRTITFTINKGYN
+1381 DRTITFTINSGYN
-1394 VSAKPQVFYIRYSV
+1394 VSDKPQVFYIRYSV

-1417 DLRTQNIYR
+1417 DLRTENKYR
-1426 NSAEWNGDKAETKTT
+1426 NSAEWNGDKAETETT
-1441 VKRSYEKLYKTGTIV
+1441 VKRSYEKLYKTGAVVTE
-1456 DEGTDAT
+1456 DPDASGKPT
-1463 GNKLATKKIN
+1463 ATKKIN
-1473 YSVVINPTGDNLLN
+1473 YSVVINPTGDKLLT

-1497 LSFDPSD
+1497 LSFEPSD

-1540 RFTAIYDSPNHTMT
+1540 RFTATYDSPNHTMT

-1584 ANLIGLEEKWVD
+1584 ANLSGLVEKWVD
-1596 THVVNYDSTATVR
+1596 THVVNYDSSATVR

-1627 RGAIFQLA
+1627 PGATFQLA

-1640 TKTFDEVCT
+1640 TGTFEEVCT
-1649 LKTNASGQINFGLQD
+1649 LKTNSSGQINFGLLD
-1664 SSATAES
+1664 SSATAE
-1671 FTESSAQLLC
+1671 TTDTSSAQLLC

-1696 APSKSPIY
+1696 ALSKSPIY

-1711 SIKRADAFNAATG
+1711 NTKRADAFNAATG
-1724 GESYIHDASEYDKW
+1724 ESSIHDALEYDKW

-1775 KTELALDRV
+1775 KTELALDKV

-1794 WRKGYQS
+1794 WRKGGSQTS
-1801 GGEKPDTK
+1801 DTK

-1817 SNNWSYSWNDLPL
+1817 SNNWSHSWKDLPL
-1830 TDPADSSIT
+1830 VDPNNSSIT

-1866 ILLYNQVPEDAN
+1866 ILLYNQVPEDDG
-1878 YELPSTGGSG
+1878 YELPSTGGAG

-1900 LTALAYSFIH
+1900 LSALAYSFIH